1 MSVYDDKM
9 NQEMLKVVCD
19 LNRLIA
25 EAVKVTGV
33 TILNALTNKSM
44 KDKLDIHGHFNNYDV
59 LSVTGLTMDEAKA
72 LLREKKKIIANGF
85 YDRGGHYILAIK
97 RSDFDKISELEKEI
111 ADGTLDVD
119 DFLEEYRKNKSEQEH
134 GHSSDG
140 ERPNGM
146 PDPIDVPFE
155 EVPEDAPELTEED
168 FEQGGDFEVNF
179 NPEEVVQNIE
189 NEKTNKIEREIAAE
203 EAIDHNN
210 DFASGERNES
220 DTPEFADILN
230 TEEDIEEPEITPE
243 LPPVHEEDIKENA
256 SKTPNIDVENESIIS
271 DESFET
277 VEDISHTE
285 ENTEVSEIATVSG
298 KNTEKTFI
306 EDQNIDISKEHI
318 SETTEEFSREDSD
331 NDPSI
336 QEEQTESAVHEK
348 EDDSFEGTSDD
359 TNNVAPKVSEKVN
372 SIDAEELHSTST
384 DNEPEHL
391 YSEMSVDEFSDDFS
405 SENHREGTERAE
417 DLFGGD
423 SRNEYAFSEEH
434 EKDSEEQYAKSDKA
448 SPEEHNVEESNKT
461 YSVEQSPERQDAP
474 EYKSRNKETIDRSV
488 SSENRIINHSDE
500 NNFYRNDNDAVLSVE
515 STINTSSVGT
525 NNFGQRIHQAGQKT
539 DKAEQSYSAVQKAET
554 KKQNDNYNKVLDL
567 RQDRYASPKQQTTHA
582 DTLKERD
589 RREREEAIQK
599 QIDRR
604 ERREN
609 ATVVKVGTGASLFSS
624 YGDVKD
630 AEQLH
635 AADKDNR
642 VVFSDHREVK
652 TNSKEEIS
660 GFKMLQING
669 SHKNTP
675 NYSERQQNH
684 YTLSSYGDAKDAE
697 QLHAADKNRG
707 LILSDHREAKTD
719 FKEGNPSSKR
729 HQFQKQIDRKEHR
742 ENATPIESGAGISL
756 YSSYGDTKGAEQLHA
771 ADKDNRIVFSDHRE
785 MRFEAK
791 SEIFSSKMLQDE
803 KSSNKGTLA
812 YKEQTNNSYK
822 LPSSPLNSMESK
834 TNVQFNKLT
843 LVNRYTGNVATDM
856 VKSVGTVFVGSIEEG
871 HRESMQG
878 QGKAQMSGIST
889 YINNIGYSNLASVK
903 RDALIRKTQRELNS
917 GTGAYGQL
925 NQLLKT
931 KGFAGIDFSSRKQAG
946 TSMEDIYKM
955 LQRSGMASNRSGVWD
970 LTKFDRLYRR
980 ARKGNDYSE
989 IARALG
995 ISSISKAE
1003 MKLIGEQIHQIVRR
1017 DRIGR
1022 KSTEGA
1028 VSTGKTLRSMIA
1040 HKLGQDSQVL
1050 AGYMNIKQT
1059 VQTVRSTAK
1068 AAWLMAVTSGRVIG
1082 KLDKWAGRLIGFGA
1096 NTRLLRDTAFGKGYR
1111 KIDSGAKKIG
1121 CKIDDLKN
1129 HHREKKD
1136 KKDSKKE
1143 KKKTNEK
1150 KKREDRQKARRN
1162 ARQARFA
1169 SLAGKWNHFAPGFL
1183 RTNSFIGRTVG
1194 SVGKAVART
1203 TKILG
1208 NVFKSVFSLIGAV
1221 SLAKAYIK
1229 KTLIYVLGGS
1239 FLIMGA
1245 AVVVISA
1252 PIDFILGFE
1261 TTDDEDSTGDPIMD
1275 KTMHSLQEMETKWTD
1290 SLLNDTEGVNLTDYN
1305 LKYGSSY
1312 KTAAE
1317 YMPASGAPRIFW
1329 GQHNVK
1335 WNDLSGFTA
1344 NPFGNFDLENDNTAS
1359 FMDNI
1364 NGGVELIY
1372 KTKDGSART
1381 SNIKEIICM
1390 ADIYTM
1396 FSTEA
1401 EDTHDDGQAV
1411 DGNESAKTKQSGA
1424 TFAASNKKINGD
1436 IKSWAS
1442 NSMIAYAQDLF
1453 NMSHQEIID
1462 LQYVIL
1468 PTKVTK
1474 DSFDPDTA
1482 IVDGENNTSVKVTQC
1497 PDYDLGGCQIYDNF
1511 YYDKNGIAVKDKDG
1525 NLHTA
1530 GGVYPL
1536 RKNNMEFDEDE
1547 SGNIINT
1554 EYCFADSVAG
1564 FGNIYNSDNAAC
1576 WKIELQDSKSDEIE
1590 DYSEPSESGISD
1602 AVKSLTG
1609 DKEYVTG
1616 FSWSDAGYFIL
1627 TTEIVGETRTHTNP
1641 EWVID
1646 VPGHPEIGHIALNP
1660 YQATDVESRT
1670 YHVTHKCAGDHHGRY
1685 CGGHLKA
1692 KITGVIY
1699 GFTDAEVGAE
1709 EAGVTIAGKVE
1720 DGAFVHK
1727 DSNKFVVNDSNIFK
1741 TAQDIFDID
1750 AACTHPNEREDWEGW
1765 TEENIELTLLKYNM
1779 DWEDLYG
1786 FDLST
1791 TLGGQALTS
1800 ADTQEIMKQ
1809 IRENYPGL
1817 SEERLSV
1824 VERGLNYVGKI
1835 GYSQAHHNC
1844 PLEGPCLINK
1854 NGPCYLSDC
1863 SGFTSNLWINEL
1875 GGIFTTDGFR
1885 AMLNGKFDSS
1895 KNLPGDIIVHYDPN
1909 GNHALLYIG
1918 EFEYDG
1924 VYQTWSIDCSTVKGV
1939 GNVFLRHRD
1948 YYDSCSYI
1956 SPAP

>member
-59 LSVTGLTMDEAKA
+59 LSVTGLSMDEAKA
-72 LLREKKKIIANGF
+72 LLKEKKKIIANGF

-155 EVPEDAPELTEED
+155 EVPEDASELIEED

-179 NPEEVVQNIE
+179 NPEEVVRNIE
-189 NEKTNKIEREIAAE
+189 NVKSNEIGNEVAAE
-203 EAIDHNN
+203 EAVDHNN
-210 DFASGERNES
+210 DFASGERNEAEVS
-220 DTPEFADILN
+220 ESTDIPQ
-230 TEEDIEEPEITPE
+230 T
-243 LPPVHEEDIKENA
+243 EEDIKEPDI
-256 SKTPNIDVENESIIS
+256 SPEVPPVQEEYVDGPSVEN
-271 DESFET
+271 
-277 VEDISHTE
+277 
-285 ENTEVSEIATVSG
+285 
-298 KNTEKTFI
+298 
-306 EDQNIDISKEHI
+306 QNIDSGDEHAP
-318 SETTEEFSREDSD
+318 EATEESLREDSD
-331 NDPSI
+331 NAPSI
-336 QEEQTESAVHEK
+336 PKKSEIENNADIEEQRGTEADSEPEQRDIDANSEFGQYETEKSADDRPDNSHSEEHREKSEYSGESNKENSSHSEEHKKDSAEQYTKPDESFSEEYKVEESDNSHSNGQSAERQNTPEHESHN
-348 EDDSFEGTSDD
+348 EEGFDRSALVESSATDRSGENTSYRNNDATTYSNEGTSNIRSIE
-359 TNNVAPKVSEKVN
+359 TNGSEQLR
-372 SIDAEELHSTST
+372 SATQSAETEKKNDS
-384 DNEPEHL
+384 
-391 YSEMSVDEFSDDFS
+391 YSGASDRSQNDHFS
-405 SENHREGTERAE
+405 SE
-417 DLFGGD
+417 
-423 SRNEYAFSEEH
+423 
-434 EKDSEEQYAKSDKA
+434 
-448 SPEEHNVEESNKT
+448 
-461 YSVEQSPERQDAP
+461 
-474 EYKSRNKETIDRSV
+474 
-488 SSENRIINHSDE
+488 
-500 NNFYRNDNDAVLSVE
+500 
-515 STINTSSVGT
+515 
-525 NNFGQRIHQAGQKT
+525 QKT
-539 DKAEQSYSAVQKAET
+539 SRSAS
-554 KKQNDNYNKVLDL
+554 LD
-567 RQDRYASPKQQTTHA
+567 
-582 DTLKERD
+582 ERD
-589 RREREEAIQK
+589 RREKEEAIRK

-609 ATVVKVGTGASLFSS
+609 VTVTEVGTGASLFSS
-624 YGDVKD
+624 YGDAKE

-635 AADKDNR
+635 AADKTNR
-642 VVFSDHREVK
+642 PAFSDHREVK
-652 TNSKEEIS
+652 TDSKNESS
-660 GFKMLQING
+660 GLKMLQNG
-669 SHKNTP
+669 DSRKDALS
-675 NYSERQQNH
+675 YKEQSQNH
-684 YTLSSYGDAKDAE
+684 YT
-697 QLHAADKNRG
+697 
-707 LILSDHREAKTD
+707 I
-719 FKEGNPSSKR
+719 PSS
-729 HQFQKQIDRKEHR
+729 
-742 ENATPIESGAGISL
+742 NST
-756 YSSYGDTKGAEQLHA
+756 GD
-771 ADKDNRIVFSDHRE
+771 
-785 MRFEAK
+785 
-791 SEIFSSKMLQDE
+791 
-803 KSSNKGTLA
+803 
-812 YKEQTNNSYK
+812 
-822 LPSSPLNSMESK
+822 K

-1017 DRIGR
+1017 DRTGR

-1169 SLAGKWNHFAPGFL
+1169 SLAGKWNRFAPGFL

-1245 AVVVISA
+1245 AVVIISA

-1275 KTMHSLQEMETKWTD
+1275 KTMHSLQEMEIKWTD

-1344 NPFGNFDLENDNTAS
+1344 NPFGNFDLENNNTAS

-1411 DGNESAKTKQSGA
+1411 DGSESAKTKQSGA

-1709 EAGVTIAGKVE
+1709 EAGITIAGKVE

-1791 TLGGQALTS
+1791 TLGGQALTL

-1854 NGPCYLSDC
+1854 NGPCFLSDC

>member
-25 EAVKVTGV
+25 EVVKVTGV

-44 KDKLDIHGHFNNYDV
+44 KDKLDIRGHFNNYDV
-59 LSVTGLTMDEAKA
+59 LSVTGLSMDEAKA
-72 LLREKKKIIANGF
+72 LLKEKKKIIANGF

-155 EVPEDAPELTEED
+155 EVPEDASELIEED
-168 FEQGGDFEVNF
+168 FEQGRDFEVNF
-179 NPEEVVQNIE
+179 NPEEVVRSIENVKSNEIE
-189 NEKTNKIEREIAAE
+189 NEVAAE
-203 EAIDHNN
+203 EAVDHNN
-210 DFASGERNES
+210 DFASGERNEAEVS
-220 DTPEFADILN
+220 ESTDIPQ
-230 TEEDIEEPEITPE
+230 T
-243 LPPVHEEDIKENA
+243 EEDIKEPDI
-256 SKTPNIDVENESIIS
+256 SPEVPPVQEEYVDGSSVEN
-271 DESFET
+271 
-277 VEDISHTE
+277 
-285 ENTEVSEIATVSG
+285 
-298 KNTEKTFI
+298 
-306 EDQNIDISKEHI
+306 QNIDSGDEHAPEATAE
-318 SETTEEFSREDSD
+318 SLREDSD
-331 NDPSI
+331 NAPSI
-336 QEEQTESAVHEK
+336 PKKSEIENNADIEEQRGTEA
-348 EDDSFEGTSDD
+348 DSEPEQRD
-359 TNNVAPKVSEKVN
+359 
-372 SIDAEELHSTST
+372 IDANSEFGQYETEKSADDRPDNSHSEEHKEKSEYSGEFNKENSSHS
-384 DNEPEHL
+384 EEHKKDSAEQ
-391 YSEMSVDEFSDDFS
+391 YTKPDES
-405 SENHREGTERAE
+405 
-417 DLFGGD
+417 
-423 SRNEYAFSEEH
+423 FSEEY
-434 EKDSEEQYAKSDKA
+434 K
-448 SPEEHNVEESNKT
+448 VEESDNSHFNGQSAERQNTPEHESHNEEVFDRSALAESSATDRSGENTSYRNNDATT
-461 YSVEQSPERQDAP
+461 YSNEGIS
-474 EYKSRNKETIDRSV
+474 ID
-488 SSENRIINHSDE
+488 
-500 NNFYRNDNDAVLSVE
+500 
-515 STINTSSVGT
+515 
-525 NNFGQRIHQAGQKT
+525 
-539 DKAEQSYSAVQKAET
+539 
-554 KKQNDNYNKVLDL
+554 
-567 RQDRYASPKQQTTHA
+567 
-582 DTLKERD
+582 ERD
-589 RREREEAIQK
+589 RREKEEAIRK

-609 ATVVKVGTGASLFSS
+609 VTVTEVGTGASLFSS
-624 YGDVKD
+624 YGDVKE

-635 AADKDNR
+635 AADKTNR
-642 VVFSDHREVK
+642 PAFSDHREVK
-652 TNSKEEIS
+652 TDSKNESS
-660 GFKMLQING
+660 GLKMLQNG
-669 SHKNTP
+669 DSRKDALS
-675 NYSERQQNH
+675 YKEQSQNH
-684 YTLSSYGDAKDAE
+684 YTL
-697 QLHAADKNRG
+697 
-707 LILSDHREAKTD
+707 
-719 FKEGNPSSKR
+719 PSS
-729 HQFQKQIDRKEHR
+729 
-742 ENATPIESGAGISL
+742 NST
-756 YSSYGDTKGAEQLHA
+756 GD
-771 ADKDNRIVFSDHRE
+771 
-785 MRFEAK
+785 
-791 SEIFSSKMLQDE
+791 
-803 KSSNKGTLA
+803 
-812 YKEQTNNSYK
+812 
-822 LPSSPLNSMESK
+822 K

-843 LVNRYTGNVATDM
+843 LVNKYTGNVATDM
-856 VKSVGTVFVGSIEEG
+856 IKSVGTVFVGSIEEG
-871 HRESMQG
+871 NRESMQG

-946 TSMEDIYKM
+946 ASMEDIYKM

-1003 MKLIGEQIHQIVRR
+1003 MKLIGEQIHQIARR
-1017 DRIGR
+1017 DRTGR

-1068 AAWLMAVTSGRVIG
+1068 AAWLMAVTTGRVIG
-1082 KLDKWAGRLIGFGA
+1082 KLGKWAGRLIGYGA

-1121 CKIDDLKN
+1121 GKIDDLKN

-1169 SLAGKWNHFAPGFL
+1169 SLAGKWNRFAPGFL

-1194 SVGKAVART
+1194 NLGKAVART

-1245 AVVVISA
+1245 AVVIISA

-1290 SLLNDTEGVNLTDYN
+1290 SLLNDTESVDLTDYN

-1335 WNDLSGFTA
+1335 WNNLSGFTA

-1359 FMDNI
+1359 FMNNI

-1411 DGNESAKTKQSGA
+1411 DGSESANAKQSGA

-1474 DSFDPDTA
+1474 DSFDPDTT

-1497 PDYDLGGCQIYDNF
+1497 PDYDLGGCQIYENF

-1536 RKNNMEFDEDE
+1536 RKNNMEFDKDE

-1576 WKIELQDSKSDEIE
+1576 WKTELQDSKSDEIE

-1616 FSWSDAGYFIL
+1616 FSWNDAGYFVL
-1627 TTEIVGETRTHTNP
+1627 TTEVVGETKTHIDP

-1670 YHVTHKCAGDHHGRY
+1670 YHVTHECVGDHHGRY

-1709 EAGVTIAGKVE
+1709 ETGVMIAGKVE
-1720 DGAFVHK
+1720 DGAFIHK
-1727 DSNKFVVNDSNIFK
+1727 DSNKFVLNDSNVFK

-1786 FDLST
+1786 FDLTT

-1835 GYSQAHHNC
+1835 GYSQTHHNC
-1844 PLEGPCLINK
+1844 PLEGPCLISK
-1854 NGPCYLSDC
+1854 SGPCYLSDC
-1863 SGFTSNLWINEL
+1863 SGFTSNLWIDEL
-1875 GGIFTTDGFR
+1875 GGIYTTDGFR
-1885 AMLNGKFDSS
+1885 IMLNGKFDSS

-1924 VYQTWSIDCSTVKGV
+1924 TYQTWSIDCSTVKGV

-1948 YYDSCSYI
+1948 YYDSCFYI

>member
-59 LSVTGLTMDEAKA
+59 LSVTGLSMDEAKA
-72 LLREKKKIIANGF
+72 LLKEKKKIIANGF
-85 YDRGGHYILAIK
+85 YDRSGHYILAIK

-155 EVPEDAPELTEED
+155 EVPEDASELIEED

-179 NPEEVVQNIE
+179 NPEEVVRNIE
-189 NEKTNKIEREIAAE
+189 NVKSNEIENEVAAE
-203 EAIDHNN
+203 EAVDHNN
-210 DFASGERNES
+210 DFASGERNEAEVS
-220 DTPEFADILN
+220 ESTDIPQ
-230 TEEDIEEPEITPE
+230 T
-243 LPPVHEEDIKENA
+243 EEDIKEPDI
-256 SKTPNIDVENESIIS
+256 SPEVPPVQEEDVDGPSVEN
-271 DESFET
+271 
-277 VEDISHTE
+277 
-285 ENTEVSEIATVSG
+285 
-298 KNTEKTFI
+298 
-306 EDQNIDISKEHI
+306 QNIDSGDEHAP
-318 SETTEEFSREDSD
+318 EATEESLREDSD
-331 NDPSI
+331 NAPSI
-336 QEEQTESAVHEK
+336 PKKSEIENNADIEEQRGTEADSEPERRDIDANSEFGQYETEKSADDRPDNSHSEEHREKSEYSGESNKENSSHSEEHKKDSAEQYTKPDESFSEEYKVEESDNSHSNGQSAERQNTPEHESHN
-348 EDDSFEGTSDD
+348 EEGFDRSALVESSATDRSGENTSYRNNDATTYSNEGTSNIRSIE
-359 TNNVAPKVSEKVN
+359 TNGSEQLR
-372 SIDAEELHSTST
+372 SATQSAETEKKNDS
-384 DNEPEHL
+384 
-391 YSEMSVDEFSDDFS
+391 YSGASDRSQNDHFS
-405 SENHREGTERAE
+405 SE
-417 DLFGGD
+417 
-423 SRNEYAFSEEH
+423 
-434 EKDSEEQYAKSDKA
+434 
-448 SPEEHNVEESNKT
+448 
-461 YSVEQSPERQDAP
+461 
-474 EYKSRNKETIDRSV
+474 
-488 SSENRIINHSDE
+488 
-500 NNFYRNDNDAVLSVE
+500 
-515 STINTSSVGT
+515 
-525 NNFGQRIHQAGQKT
+525 QKT
-539 DKAEQSYSAVQKAET
+539 SRSAS
-554 KKQNDNYNKVLDL
+554 LD
-567 RQDRYASPKQQTTHA
+567 
-582 DTLKERD
+582 ERD
-589 RREREEAIQK
+589 RREKEEAIRK

-609 ATVVKVGTGASLFSS
+609 VTVTEVGTGASLFSS
-624 YGDVKD
+624 YGDVKE

-635 AADKDNR
+635 AADKTNR
-642 VVFSDHREVK
+642 PAFSDHREVK
-652 TNSKEEIS
+652 TDSKNESS
-660 GFKMLQING
+660 GLKMLQNG
-669 SHKNTP
+669 DSRKDALS
-675 NYSERQQNH
+675 YKEQSQNH
-684 YTLSSYGDAKDAE
+684 YTL
-697 QLHAADKNRG
+697 
-707 LILSDHREAKTD
+707 
-719 FKEGNPSSKR
+719 PSS
-729 HQFQKQIDRKEHR
+729 
-742 ENATPIESGAGISL
+742 NST
-756 YSSYGDTKGAEQLHA
+756 GD
-771 ADKDNRIVFSDHRE
+771 
-785 MRFEAK
+785 
-791 SEIFSSKMLQDE
+791 
-803 KSSNKGTLA
+803 
-812 YKEQTNNSYK
+812 
-822 LPSSPLNSMESK
+822 K

-1003 MKLIGEQIHQIVRR
+1003 MKLIGEQIHQIARR
-1017 DRIGR
+1017 DRTVR

-1028 VSTGKTLRSMIA
+1028 VSTGKTLRSMIV

-1162 ARQARFA
+1162 ARQARFS
-1169 SLAGKWNHFAPGFL
+1169 SLAGKWNRFAPGFL

-1245 AVVVISA
+1245 AVVIISA

-1411 DGNESAKTKQSGA
+1411 DGSESAKTKQSGA

-1525 NLHTA
+1525 NLRTA

>member
-59 LSVTGLTMDEAKA
+59 LSVTGLSMDEAKA
-72 LLREKKKIIANGF
+72 LLKEKKKIIANGF

-155 EVPEDAPELTEED
+155 EVPEDASELIEED

-179 NPEEVVQNIE
+179 NPEEVVRNIE
-189 NEKTNKIEREIAAE
+189 NVKSNEIENEVAAE
-203 EAIDHNN
+203 EAVDHNN
-210 DFASGERNES
+210 DFASGERNEAEVS
-220 DTPEFADILN
+220 ESTDIPQ
-230 TEEDIEEPEITPE
+230 T
-243 LPPVHEEDIKENA
+243 EEDIKEPDI
-256 SKTPNIDVENESIIS
+256 SPEVPPVQEEYVDGPSVEN
-271 DESFET
+271 
-277 VEDISHTE
+277 
-285 ENTEVSEIATVSG
+285 
-298 KNTEKTFI
+298 
-306 EDQNIDISKEHI
+306 QNIDSGDEHAP
-318 SETTEEFSREDSD
+318 EATEESLREDSD
-331 NDPSI
+331 NAPSI
-336 QEEQTESAVHEK
+336 PKKSEIENNADIEEQRGTEADSEPEQRDIDANSEFGQYETEKSADDRPDNSHSEEHREKSEYSGESNKENSSHSEEHKKDSAEQYTKPDESFSEEYKVEESDNSHSNGQSAERQNTPEHESHN
-348 EDDSFEGTSDD
+348 EEGFDRSALVESSATDRSGENTSYRNNDATTYSNEGTSNIRSIE
-359 TNNVAPKVSEKVN
+359 TNGFEQLRSATQSAETEKKN
-372 SIDAEELHSTST
+372 DS
-384 DNEPEHL
+384 
-391 YSEMSVDEFSDDFS
+391 YSGASDRSQNDHFS
-405 SENHREGTERAE
+405 SE
-417 DLFGGD
+417 
-423 SRNEYAFSEEH
+423 
-434 EKDSEEQYAKSDKA
+434 
-448 SPEEHNVEESNKT
+448 
-461 YSVEQSPERQDAP
+461 
-474 EYKSRNKETIDRSV
+474 
-488 SSENRIINHSDE
+488 
-500 NNFYRNDNDAVLSVE
+500 
-515 STINTSSVGT
+515 
-525 NNFGQRIHQAGQKT
+525 QKT
-539 DKAEQSYSAVQKAET
+539 SRSAL
-554 KKQNDNYNKVLDL
+554 LD
-567 RQDRYASPKQQTTHA
+567 
-582 DTLKERD
+582 ERD
-589 RREREEAIQK
+589 RREKEEAIQK

-609 ATVVKVGTGASLFSS
+609 VTVTEVGTGASLFSS
-624 YGDVKD
+624 YGDAKE

-635 AADKDNR
+635 AADKTNR
-642 VVFSDHREVK
+642 PAFSDHREVK
-652 TNSKEEIS
+652 TDSKNESS
-660 GFKMLQING
+660 GLKMLQNG
-669 SHKNTP
+669 DSRKDALS
-675 NYSERQQNH
+675 YKEQSQNH
-684 YTLSSYGDAKDAE
+684 YTL
-697 QLHAADKNRG
+697 
-707 LILSDHREAKTD
+707 
-719 FKEGNPSSKR
+719 PSS
-729 HQFQKQIDRKEHR
+729 
-742 ENATPIESGAGISL
+742 NST
-756 YSSYGDTKGAEQLHA
+756 GD
-771 ADKDNRIVFSDHRE
+771 
-785 MRFEAK
+785 
-791 SEIFSSKMLQDE
+791 
-803 KSSNKGTLA
+803 
-812 YKEQTNNSYK
+812 
-822 LPSSPLNSMESK
+822 K

-1017 DRIGR
+1017 DRTGR

-1169 SLAGKWNHFAPGFL
+1169 SLAGKWNRFAPGFL

-1245 AVVVISA
+1245 AVVIISA

-1275 KTMHSLQEMETKWTD
+1275 KTMHSLQEMEIKWTD

-1344 NPFGNFDLENDNTAS
+1344 NPFGNFDLENNNTAS

-1411 DGNESAKTKQSGA
+1411 DGSESAKTKQSGA

-1482 IVDGENNTSVKVTQC
+1482 IVDGENNTSAKVTQC

-1709 EAGVTIAGKVE
+1709 EAGITIAGKVE

>member
-25 EAVKVTGV
+25 EVVKVTGV

-44 KDKLDIHGHFNNYDV
+44 KDKLDIRGHFNNYDV
-59 LSVTGLTMDEAKA
+59 LSVTGLSMDEAKA
-72 LLREKKKIIANGF
+72 LLKEKKKIIANGF

-155 EVPEDAPELTEED
+155 EVPEDASELIEED
-168 FEQGGDFEVNF
+168 FEQGRDFEVNF
-179 NPEEVVQNIE
+179 NPEEVVRSIENVKSNEIE
-189 NEKTNKIEREIAAE
+189 NEVAAE
-203 EAIDHNN
+203 EAVDHNN
-210 DFASGERNES
+210 DFASGERNEAEVS
-220 DTPEFADILN
+220 ESTDIPQ
-230 TEEDIEEPEITPE
+230 T
-243 LPPVHEEDIKENA
+243 EEDIKEPDI
-256 SKTPNIDVENESIIS
+256 SPEVPPVQEEYVDGSSVEN
-271 DESFET
+271 
-277 VEDISHTE
+277 
-285 ENTEVSEIATVSG
+285 
-298 KNTEKTFI
+298 
-306 EDQNIDISKEHI
+306 QNIDSGDEHAP
-318 SETTEEFSREDSD
+318 EATEESLREDSD
-331 NDPSI
+331 NAPSI
-336 QEEQTESAVHEK
+336 PKKSEIENNADIEEQRGTEA
-348 EDDSFEGTSDD
+348 DSEPEQR
-359 TNNVAPKVSEKVN
+359 N
-372 SIDAEELHSTST
+372 IDANSEFGQYETEKSADDRPDNSHSEEHKEKSEYSGEFNKENSSHS
-384 DNEPEHL
+384 EEHKKDSAEQ
-391 YSEMSVDEFSDDFS
+391 YTKPDES
-405 SENHREGTERAE
+405 
-417 DLFGGD
+417 
-423 SRNEYAFSEEH
+423 FSEEY
-434 EKDSEEQYAKSDKA
+434 K
-448 SPEEHNVEESNKT
+448 VEELDNSHSNGQSAERQNTPEHESHNEEVFDRSALAESSATDRSGENTSYRNNDATT
-461 YSVEQSPERQDAP
+461 YSNEGIS
-474 EYKSRNKETIDRSV
+474 ID
-488 SSENRIINHSDE
+488 
-500 NNFYRNDNDAVLSVE
+500 
-515 STINTSSVGT
+515 
-525 NNFGQRIHQAGQKT
+525 
-539 DKAEQSYSAVQKAET
+539 
-554 KKQNDNYNKVLDL
+554 
-567 RQDRYASPKQQTTHA
+567 
-582 DTLKERD
+582 ERD
-589 RREREEAIQK
+589 RREKEEAIRK

-609 ATVVKVGTGASLFSS
+609 VTVTEVGTGASLFSS
-624 YGDVKD
+624 YGDVKEV
-630 AEQLH
+630 EQLH
-635 AADKDNR
+635 AADKTNR
-642 VVFSDHREVK
+642 PAFSDHREVK
-652 TNSKEEIS
+652 TDSKNESS
-660 GFKMLQING
+660 GLKMLQNG
-669 SHKNTP
+669 DSRKDALS
-675 NYSERQQNH
+675 YKEQSQNH
-684 YTLSSYGDAKDAE
+684 YTL
-697 QLHAADKNRG
+697 
-707 LILSDHREAKTD
+707 
-719 FKEGNPSSKR
+719 PSS
-729 HQFQKQIDRKEHR
+729 
-742 ENATPIESGAGISL
+742 NST
-756 YSSYGDTKGAEQLHA
+756 GD
-771 ADKDNRIVFSDHRE
+771 
-785 MRFEAK
+785 
-791 SEIFSSKMLQDE
+791 
-803 KSSNKGTLA
+803 
-812 YKEQTNNSYK
+812 
-822 LPSSPLNSMESK
+822 K

-843 LVNRYTGNVATDM
+843 LVNKYTGNVATDM
-856 VKSVGTVFVGSIEEG
+856 IKSVGTVFVGSIEEG
-871 HRESMQG
+871 NRESMQG

-946 TSMEDIYKM
+946 ASMEDIYKM

-1003 MKLIGEQIHQIVRR
+1003 MKLIGEQIHQIARR
-1017 DRIGR
+1017 DRTGR

-1068 AAWLMAVTSGRVIG
+1068 AAWLMAVTTGRVIG
-1082 KLDKWAGRLIGFGA
+1082 KLGKWAGRLIGYGA

-1121 CKIDDLKN
+1121 GKIDDLKN

-1169 SLAGKWNHFAPGFL
+1169 SLAGKWNRFAPGFL

-1194 SVGKAVART
+1194 NLGKAVART

-1245 AVVVISA
+1245 AVVIISA

-1290 SLLNDTEGVNLTDYN
+1290 SLLNDTKGVDLTDYN

-1335 WNDLSGFTA
+1335 WNNLSGFTA
-1344 NPFGNFDLENDNTAS
+1344 NPFGNFDLENNNTAS
-1359 FMDNI
+1359 FMNNI

-1411 DGNESAKTKQSGA
+1411 DGSESANAKQSGA

-1474 DSFDPDTA
+1474 DSFDPDTT

-1497 PDYDLGGCQIYDNF
+1497 PDYDLGGCQIYENF

-1590 DYSEPSESGISD
+1590 DYSKPSESGISD

-1646 VPGHPEIGHIALNP
+1646 EPASPGHPEKGHIALNP

-1670 YHVTHKCAGDHHGRY
+1670 YHVTHECVGDHHGRY

-1699 GFTDAEVGAE
+1699 GFTDVEVGAE

-1720 DGAFVHK
+1720 DGSFIHK
-1727 DSNKFVVNDSNIFK
+1727 DSNKFVVDNPNVFK
-1741 TAQDIFDID
+1741 TAKDIFDID

-1786 FDLST
+1786 FDLTT

-1835 GYSQAHHNC
+1835 GYSQTHHNC
-1844 PLEGPCLINK
+1844 PLEGPCLISK
-1854 NGPCYLSDC
+1854 SGPCYLSDC

-1875 GGIFTTDGFR
+1875 GGIYTTDGFR
-1885 AMLNGKFDSS
+1885 IMLNGKFDSS

-1924 VYQTWSIDCSTVKGV
+1924 TYQTWSIDCSTVKGV

>member
-9 NQEMLKVVCD
+9 NQKMLKVVCD

-25 EAVKVTGV
+25 EATKVVGV
-33 TILNALTNKSM
+33 TALNILTNFNM
-44 KDKLDIHGHFNNYDV
+44 GRKLRIHGRFNNYDV
-59 LSVTGLTMDEAKA
+59 LSVTGLSMDEAKE
-72 LLREKKKIIANGF
+72 LLWKKKEVRAKGF
-85 YDRGGHYILAIK
+85 YDRDGHYILAIK

-111 ADGTLDVD
+111 ADGTLNVD

-134 GHSSDG
+134 SSDG
-140 ERPNGM
+140 ERPNRM

-189 NEKTNKIEREIAAE
+189 NEKANEIENEVAAE
-203 EAIDHNN
+203 ETIDYNN
-210 DFASGERNES
+210 DFASGERDESEAPESADIPRADENIEES
-220 DTPEFADILN
+220 DISPEVPPVP
-230 TEEDIEEPEITPE
+230 EEDIEEP
-243 LPPVHEEDIKENA
+243 
-256 SKTPNIDVENESIIS
+256 S
-271 DESFET
+271 
-277 VEDISHTE
+277 
-285 ENTEVSEIATVSG
+285 
-298 KNTEKTFI
+298 I
-306 EDQNIDISKEHI
+306 EDQNIDSSDEHT
-318 SETTEEFSREDSD
+318 SETTEENSREDSD
-331 NDPSI
+331 KAPSI
-336 QEEQTESAVHEK
+336 HVEQAEPDVLEKENDAIERTPDNVEEKSNSTDIEEQYNADTDSEPGQRDINTNSELEQQETEESNNDHSNSS
-348 EDDSFEGTSDD
+348 DSFHSEEHREESERSDEIYTED
-359 TNNVAPKVSEKVN
+359 NKGNSLRSEECENDSTEQYIKSDEPYSEEHKVEESDNIHSNEQSTVRQNASEYKTRN
-372 SIDAEELHSTST
+372 EETFDHSTPSESSAT
-384 DNEPEHL
+384 DRSGENASYRNNDAAAYPNEDMPNTRFVGTNGSEQKTNEPEQRAEKAEQPHSAAQSVETEKKNDG
-391 YSEMSVDEFSDDFS
+391 YSNVSDHPQGDFS
-405 SENHREGTERAE
+405 S
-417 DLFGGD
+417 
-423 SRNEYAFSEEH
+423 SE
-434 EKDSEEQYAKSDKA
+434 
-448 SPEEHNVEESNKT
+448 
-461 YSVEQSPERQDAP
+461 
-474 EYKSRNKETIDRSV
+474 
-488 SSENRIINHSDE
+488 
-500 NNFYRNDNDAVLSVE
+500 
-515 STINTSSVGT
+515 
-525 NNFGQRIHQAGQKT
+525 QKT
-539 DKAEQSYSAVQKAET
+539 SRPVS
-554 KKQNDNYNKVLDL
+554 LD
-567 RQDRYASPKQQTTHA
+567 
-582 DTLKERD
+582 ERD
-589 RREREEAIQK
+589 RREKEEAIQK

-609 ATVVKVGTGASLFSS
+609 ATVTEVGTGASLFSS
-624 YGDVKD
+624 YNDSKD

-635 AADKDNR
+635 AADRTNKPA
-642 VVFSDHREVK
+642 FSDHREIK
-652 TNSKEEIS
+652 ADLKDEIS
-660 GFKMLQING
+660 GSKTLQNG
-669 SHKNTP
+669 NSHKETLS
-675 NYSERQQNH
+675 YKEQSQNH
-684 YTLSSYGDAKDAE
+684 YTLPSTDSAGD
-697 QLHAADKNRG
+697 
-707 LILSDHREAKTD
+707 
-719 FKEGNPSSKR
+719 
-729 HQFQKQIDRKEHR
+729 
-742 ENATPIESGAGISL
+742 
-756 YSSYGDTKGAEQLHA
+756 
-771 ADKDNRIVFSDHRE
+771 
-785 MRFEAK
+785 
-791 SEIFSSKMLQDE
+791 
-803 KSSNKGTLA
+803 
-812 YKEQTNNSYK
+812 
-822 LPSSPLNSMESK
+822 K
-834 TNVQFNKLT
+834 TNVQFNRLT
-843 LVNRYTGNVATDM
+843 LINRYTGNVATDM
-856 VKSVGTVFVGSIEEG
+856 VKSVGTVFEGSIEEG
-871 HRESMQG
+871 YRESEQG
-878 QGKAQMSGIST
+878 RGKAQMSGIST
-889 YINNIGYSNLASVK
+889 FVNNIGYSNLASVK
-903 RDALIRKTQRELNS
+903 RDALIRKTQREINS
-917 GTGAYGQL
+917 GTGAYRQL
-925 NQLLKT
+925 DQLLKT
-931 KGFAGIDFSSRKQAG
+931 KGFAGINFSSRKNAN

-955 LQRSGMASNRSGVWD
+955 LQRSGLASNRGGVWD
-970 LTKFDRLYRR
+970 LTKFDRLYRQ
-980 ARKGNDYSE
+980 ARKSGDYSN

-995 ISSISKAE
+995 LSSISGAE
-1003 MKLIGEQIHQIVRR
+1003 MKLLAEQTHQIAKR

-1022 KSTEGA
+1022 KGTEGKIT
-1028 VSTGKTLRSMIA
+1028 TGKTFRSMIA

-1050 AGYMNIKQT
+1050 AGYMNVKQT

-1068 AAWLMAVTSGRVIG
+1068 AAWLMAVTTGRVIG
-1082 KLDKWAGRLIGFGA
+1082 KLGKWAGRMIGFGA

-1121 CKIDDLKN
+1121 GKIDDLKN

-1150 KKREDRQKARRN
+1150 KKREDRQKARKN

-1169 SLAGKWNHFAPGFL
+1169 SLAGKWNRFAPGFL

-1194 SVGKAVART
+1194 NLGKAVART

-1245 AVVVISA
+1245 AVVIISA

-1275 KTMHSLQEMETKWTD
+1275 KTMRSLQEMEAKWTD
-1290 SLLNDTEGVNLTDYN
+1290 SLLNDTEDVDLTDYN

-1359 FMDNI
+1359 FMNNI
-1364 NGGVELIY
+1364 NGGVELVY

-1396 FSTEA
+1396 FSTEP

-1411 DGNESAKTKQSGA
+1411 DGSESANAKQSGA

-1436 IKSWAS
+1436 LKSWAS

-1468 PTKVTK
+1468 PTKITK
-1474 DSFDPDTA
+1474 DSFDPNTT
-1482 IVDGENNTSVKVTQC
+1482 VTDGENSATVKVTQC
-1497 PDYDLGGCQIYDNF
+1497 PDYDLGGCQIYENF

-1525 NLHTA
+1525 NLHAA

-1536 RKNNMEFDEDE
+1536 KKDNMEFEEDDE
-1547 SGNIINT
+1547 GNIINY
-1554 EYCFADSVAG
+1554 EQCYADSVDD
-1564 FGNIYNSDNAAC
+1564 FNSVYNENNSDC
-1576 WKIELQDSKSDEIE
+1576 WKIEKISSHTNSPK
-1590 DYSEPSESGISD
+1590 DYSEPDESDFSD
-1602 AVKSLTG
+1602 TIKSLAG

-1616 FSWSDAGYFIL
+1616 FSWNSDLQCFIF
-1627 TTEIVGETRTHTNP
+1627 TTEIEGDSHEHSNPVLIIDEPGGKGKPAKTHIEYDSYTT
-1641 EWVID
+1641 
-1646 VPGHPEIGHIALNP
+1646 
-1660 YQATDVESRT
+1660 TDIEYVT
-1670 YHVTHKCAGDHHGRY
+1670 YHVTHECAGDHHGRY

-1720 DGAFVHK
+1720 DGIFIHK
-1727 DSNKFVVNDSNIFK
+1727 DSNKFVLNDSNVFK

-1835 GYSQAHHNC
+1835 GYSQTHHGC
-1844 PLEGPCLINK
+1844 PLEGPCLISK
-1854 NGPCYLSDC
+1854 SRPCYLSDC
-1863 SGFTSNLWINEL
+1863 SGFTSNLWIDRL
-1875 GGIFTTDGFR
+1875 KQIYTTEGFR
-1885 AMLNGKFDSS
+1885 RKINGKFNSS
-1895 KNLPGDIIVHYDPN
+1895 ENLPGDIIVHYDPN

-1924 VYQTWSIDCSTVKGV
+1924 TYQTWSIDCSTVKGV

>member
-44 KDKLDIHGHFNNYDV
+44 KDKLDIRGHFNNYDV
-59 LSVTGLTMDEAKA
+59 LSVTGLSMDEAKA
-72 LLREKKKIIANGF
+72 LLKEKKKIIANGF

-134 GHSSDG
+134 GNSSDG

-155 EVPEDAPELTEED
+155 EVPEDASELIEED

-179 NPEEVVQNIE
+179 NPEEVVRSIENVKSNEIE
-189 NEKTNKIEREIAAE
+189 NEVAAE
-203 EAIDHNN
+203 EAVDHNN
-210 DFASGERNES
+210 DFASGERNEAEVS
-220 DTPEFADILN
+220 ESTDIPQ
-230 TEEDIEEPEITPE
+230 T
-243 LPPVHEEDIKENA
+243 EEDIKEPDI
-256 SKTPNIDVENESIIS
+256 SPEVPPVQEEDVDGPSVEN
-271 DESFET
+271 
-277 VEDISHTE
+277 
-285 ENTEVSEIATVSG
+285 
-298 KNTEKTFI
+298 
-306 EDQNIDISKEHI
+306 QNIDSGDEHAP
-318 SETTEEFSREDSD
+318 EATEESLREDSD
-331 NDPSI
+331 NAPSI
-336 QEEQTESAVHEK
+336 PKKSEIENNADIEEQRGTEADSEPEQRDIDANSEFGQYETEKSADDRPDNSHSEEHREKSEYSGESNKENSSHSEEHKKDSAEQYTKPDESFSEEYKVEESDNSHSNGQSAERQNTPEHESHN
-348 EDDSFEGTSDD
+348 EEGFDRSALVESSATDRSGENASYRNNDATTYSNEGTSNIRSIE
-359 TNNVAPKVSEKVN
+359 TNGSEQLR
-372 SIDAEELHSTST
+372 SATQSAETEKKNDS
-384 DNEPEHL
+384 
-391 YSEMSVDEFSDDFS
+391 YSGASDRSQNDHFS
-405 SENHREGTERAE
+405 SE
-417 DLFGGD
+417 
-423 SRNEYAFSEEH
+423 
-434 EKDSEEQYAKSDKA
+434 
-448 SPEEHNVEESNKT
+448 
-461 YSVEQSPERQDAP
+461 
-474 EYKSRNKETIDRSV
+474 
-488 SSENRIINHSDE
+488 
-500 NNFYRNDNDAVLSVE
+500 
-515 STINTSSVGT
+515 
-525 NNFGQRIHQAGQKT
+525 QKT
-539 DKAEQSYSAVQKAET
+539 SRSAS
-554 KKQNDNYNKVLDL
+554 LD
-567 RQDRYASPKQQTTHA
+567 
-582 DTLKERD
+582 ERD
-589 RREREEAIQK
+589 RREKEEAIRK

-609 ATVVKVGTGASLFSS
+609 VTVTEVGTGASLFSS
-624 YGDVKD
+624 YGDVKE

-635 AADKDNR
+635 AADKTNR
-642 VVFSDHREVK
+642 PAFSDHREIK
-652 TNSKEEIS
+652 TDSKNESS
-660 GFKMLQING
+660 GLKMLQNG
-669 SHKNTP
+669 DSRKDALS
-675 NYSERQQNH
+675 YKEQSQNH
-684 YTLSSYGDAKDAE
+684 YTL
-697 QLHAADKNRG
+697 
-707 LILSDHREAKTD
+707 
-719 FKEGNPSSKR
+719 PSS
-729 HQFQKQIDRKEHR
+729 
-742 ENATPIESGAGISL
+742 NST
-756 YSSYGDTKGAEQLHA
+756 GD
-771 ADKDNRIVFSDHRE
+771 
-785 MRFEAK
+785 
-791 SEIFSSKMLQDE
+791 
-803 KSSNKGTLA
+803 
-812 YKEQTNNSYK
+812 
-822 LPSSPLNSMESK
+822 K

-1003 MKLIGEQIHQIVRR
+1003 MKLIGEQIHQIARR
-1017 DRIGR
+1017 DRTGR

-1082 KLDKWAGRLIGFGA
+1082 KLGKWAGCLIGFGA
-1096 NTRLLRDTAFGKGYR
+1096 NTRLLRDTAFGKRYK

-1121 CKIDDLKN
+1121 YKIDDLKN

-1169 SLAGKWNHFAPGFL
+1169 SLAGKWNRFAPGFL

-1229 KTLIYVLGGS
+1229 KTLIYVIGGS

-1245 AVVVISA
+1245 AVVIISA

-1290 SLLNDTEGVNLTDYN
+1290 SLLNDTEGVDLADYN

-1317 YMPASGAPRIFW
+1317 YMPTSGAPRIFW

-1359 FMDNI
+1359 FMNNI

-1411 DGNESAKTKQSGA
+1411 DGSESANAKQSGA

-1536 RKNNMEFDEDE
+1536 RKSNMEFDEDE

-1554 EYCFADSVAG
+1554 EYCFADSVAA
-1564 FGNIYNSDNAAC
+1564 FGNVYNSDNAAC

-1590 DYSEPSESGISD
+1590 DYSEPSENGISD
-1602 AVKSLTG
+1602 TVKSLTG

-1627 TTEIVGETRTHTNP
+1627 TTEVVGETKTHTNP

-1670 YHVTHKCAGDHHGRY
+1670 YHVTHECVGDHHGRY

-1720 DGAFVHK
+1720 DGAFIHK

-1791 TLGGQALTS
+1791 TLGGQTLTS

-1956 SPAP
+1956 SPVP

>member
-59 LSVTGLTMDEAKA
+59 LSVTGLSMDEAKA
-72 LLREKKKIIANGF
+72 LLKEKKKIIANGF

-119 DFLEEYRKNKSEQEH
+119 DFLEKYRKNKSEQEH

-155 EVPEDAPELTEED
+155 EDASELIEED

-179 NPEEVVQNIE
+179 NPEEVVRSIENVKSNEIE
-189 NEKTNKIEREIAAE
+189 NEVAAE
-203 EAIDHNN
+203 EAVDHNN
-210 DFASGERNES
+210 DFASVERNEAEVS
-220 DTPEFADILN
+220 ESTDIPQ
-230 TEEDIEEPEITPE
+230 T
-243 LPPVHEEDIKENA
+243 EEDIKEPVI
-256 SKTPNIDVENESIIS
+256 SPEVPPVQEEYVDGPSVEN
-271 DESFET
+271 
-277 VEDISHTE
+277 
-285 ENTEVSEIATVSG
+285 
-298 KNTEKTFI
+298 
-306 EDQNIDISKEHI
+306 QNIDSGDEHAPQA
-318 SETTEEFSREDSD
+318 TEESLREDSD
-331 NDPSI
+331 NAPSI
-336 QEEQTESAVHEK
+336 PKKSEIENNADIEEQRGTEADSEPEQRDIDANSEFGQYETEKSADDRPDNSHSEEHREKSEYSGESNKENSSHSEEHKKDSAEQYTKPDESFSEEYKVEESDNSHSNGQSAERQNTPEHESHNEK
-348 EDDSFEGTSDD
+348 GFDRSALVESSATDRSGENASYRNNDATTYSNEGTSNIRSIE
-359 TNNVAPKVSEKVN
+359 TNGSEQLR
-372 SIDAEELHSTST
+372 SATQSAETEKKNDS
-384 DNEPEHL
+384 
-391 YSEMSVDEFSDDFS
+391 YSGASDRSQNDHFS
-405 SENHREGTERAE
+405 SE
-417 DLFGGD
+417 
-423 SRNEYAFSEEH
+423 
-434 EKDSEEQYAKSDKA
+434 
-448 SPEEHNVEESNKT
+448 
-461 YSVEQSPERQDAP
+461 
-474 EYKSRNKETIDRSV
+474 
-488 SSENRIINHSDE
+488 
-500 NNFYRNDNDAVLSVE
+500 
-515 STINTSSVGT
+515 
-525 NNFGQRIHQAGQKT
+525 QKT
-539 DKAEQSYSAVQKAET
+539 SRSAS
-554 KKQNDNYNKVLDL
+554 LD
-567 RQDRYASPKQQTTHA
+567 
-582 DTLKERD
+582 ERD
-589 RREREEAIQK
+589 RREKEEAIRK

-609 ATVVKVGTGASLFSS
+609 VTVTEVGTGASLFSS
-624 YGDVKD
+624 YGDVKE

-635 AADKDNR
+635 AADKTNR
-642 VVFSDHREVK
+642 PAFSDHREIK
-652 TNSKEEIS
+652 TDSKNESS
-660 GFKMLQING
+660 GLKMLQNG
-669 SHKNTP
+669 DSRKDALS
-675 NYSERQQNH
+675 YKEQSQNH
-684 YTLSSYGDAKDAE
+684 YTL
-697 QLHAADKNRG
+697 
-707 LILSDHREAKTD
+707 
-719 FKEGNPSSKR
+719 PSS
-729 HQFQKQIDRKEHR
+729 
-742 ENATPIESGAGISL
+742 NST
-756 YSSYGDTKGAEQLHA
+756 GD
-771 ADKDNRIVFSDHRE
+771 
-785 MRFEAK
+785 
-791 SEIFSSKMLQDE
+791 
-803 KSSNKGTLA
+803 
-812 YKEQTNNSYK
+812 
-822 LPSSPLNSMESK
+822 K

-903 RDALIRKTQRELNS
+903 RDALIRKTQRELNN

-1003 MKLIGEQIHQIVRR
+1003 MKLIGEQIHQIARR
-1017 DRIGR
+1017 DRTGR

-1082 KLDKWAGRLIGFGA
+1082 KLGKWAGRLIGFGA
-1096 NTRLLRDTAFGKGYR
+1096 NTRLLRDTAFGKRYK

-1121 CKIDDLKN
+1121 YKIDDLKN

-1169 SLAGKWNHFAPGFL
+1169 SLAGKWNRFAPGFL

-1229 KTLIYVLGGS
+1229 KTLIYVIGGS

-1245 AVVVISA
+1245 AVVIISA

-1290 SLLNDTEGVNLTDYN
+1290 SLLNDTEGVDLADYN

-1317 YMPASGAPRIFW
+1317 YMPTSGAPRIFW

-1359 FMDNI
+1359 FMNNI

-1411 DGNESAKTKQSGA
+1411 DGSESANAKQSGA

-1474 DSFDPDTA
+1474 DSFDPDTT

-1497 PDYDLGGCQIYDNF
+1497 PDYDLGGCQIYENF

-1536 RKNNMEFDEDE
+1536 RKSNMEFDEDE

-1554 EYCFADSVAG
+1554 EYCFADSVAA
-1564 FGNIYNSDNAAC
+1564 FGNVYNSDNAAC

-1590 DYSEPSESGISD
+1590 DYSEPSENGISD
-1602 AVKSLTG
+1602 TVKSLTG

-1627 TTEIVGETRTHTNP
+1627 TTEVVGETKTHTNP

-1670 YHVTHKCAGDHHGRY
+1670 YHVTHECVGDHHGRY

-1720 DGAFVHK
+1720 DGAFIHK

-1791 TLGGQALTS
+1791 TLGGQTLTS

>member
-44 KDKLDIHGHFNNYDV
+44 KDKLDIRGHFNNYDV
-59 LSVTGLTMDEAKA
+59 LSVTGLSMDEAKA
-72 LLREKKKIIANGF
+72 LLKEKKKIIANGF

-111 ADGTLDVD
+111 ADGTLDID

-155 EVPEDAPELTEED
+155 EVPEDASELIEED
-168 FEQGGDFEVNF
+168 FEQGRDFEVNF
-179 NPEEVVQNIE
+179 NPEEVVRSIENVKSNEIE
-189 NEKTNKIEREIAAE
+189 NEVAAE
-203 EAIDHNN
+203 EAVDHNN
-210 DFASGERNES
+210 DFASGERNEAEVS
-220 DTPEFADILN
+220 ESTDIPQ
-230 TEEDIEEPEITPE
+230 T
-243 LPPVHEEDIKENA
+243 EEDIKE
-256 SKTPNIDVENESIIS
+256 PNISPEVHPVQEEYVDGSSVEN
-271 DESFET
+271 
-277 VEDISHTE
+277 
-285 ENTEVSEIATVSG
+285 
-298 KNTEKTFI
+298 
-306 EDQNIDISKEHI
+306 QNIDSGDEHAP
-318 SETTEEFSREDSD
+318 EATEESLREDSD
-331 NDPSI
+331 NAPSI
-336 QEEQTESAVHEK
+336 PKKSEIENNADIEEQRGTEA
-348 EDDSFEGTSDD
+348 DSEPEQRD
-359 TNNVAPKVSEKVN
+359 
-372 SIDAEELHSTST
+372 IDANSEFGQYETEKSADDRP
-384 DNEPEHL
+384 DNSH
-391 YSEMSVDEFSDDFS
+391 
-405 SENHREGTERAE
+405 
-417 DLFGGD
+417 
-423 SRNEYAFSEEH
+423 SEEH
-434 EKDSEEQYAKSDKA
+434 KEKSEYSGEFNKENSSHSEEHKKDSAEQYTKPDESFSEGYK
-448 SPEEHNVEESNKT
+448 VEESDNSHSNGQSAERQNTPEHESHNEEVFDRSALAESSATDRSGENTSYRNNDATT
-461 YSVEQSPERQDAP
+461 YSNEGIS
-474 EYKSRNKETIDRSV
+474 ID
-488 SSENRIINHSDE
+488 
-500 NNFYRNDNDAVLSVE
+500 
-515 STINTSSVGT
+515 
-525 NNFGQRIHQAGQKT
+525 
-539 DKAEQSYSAVQKAET
+539 
-554 KKQNDNYNKVLDL
+554 
-567 RQDRYASPKQQTTHA
+567 
-582 DTLKERD
+582 ERD
-589 RREREEAIQK
+589 RREKEEAIRK

-609 ATVVKVGTGASLFSS
+609 VTVTEVGTGASLFSS
-624 YGDVKD
+624 YGDVKE

-635 AADKDNR
+635 AADKTNR
-642 VVFSDHREVK
+642 PAFSDHREVK
-652 TNSKEEIS
+652 TDSKNESS
-660 GFKMLQING
+660 GLKMLQNG
-669 SHKNTP
+669 DSRKDALS
-675 NYSERQQNH
+675 YKEQSQNH
-684 YTLSSYGDAKDAE
+684 YTL
-697 QLHAADKNRG
+697 
-707 LILSDHREAKTD
+707 
-719 FKEGNPSSKR
+719 PSS
-729 HQFQKQIDRKEHR
+729 
-742 ENATPIESGAGISL
+742 NST
-756 YSSYGDTKGAEQLHA
+756 GD
-771 ADKDNRIVFSDHRE
+771 
-785 MRFEAK
+785 
-791 SEIFSSKMLQDE
+791 
-803 KSSNKGTLA
+803 
-812 YKEQTNNSYK
+812 
-822 LPSSPLNSMESK
+822 K

-843 LVNRYTGNVATDM
+843 LVNKYTGNVATDM
-856 VKSVGTVFVGSIEEG
+856 IKSVGTVFVGSIEEG
-871 HRESMQG
+871 NRESMQG

-946 TSMEDIYKM
+946 ASMEDIYKM

-1003 MKLIGEQIHQIVRR
+1003 MKLIGEQIHQIARR
-1017 DRIGR
+1017 DRTGR

-1068 AAWLMAVTSGRVIG
+1068 AAWLMAVTTGRVIG
-1082 KLDKWAGRLIGFGA
+1082 KLGKWAGRLIGYGA

-1121 CKIDDLKN
+1121 GKIDDLKN

-1169 SLAGKWNHFAPGFL
+1169 SLAGKWNRFAPGFL

-1194 SVGKAVART
+1194 NLGKAVART

-1245 AVVVISA
+1245 AVVIISA

-1290 SLLNDTEGVNLTDYN
+1290 SLLNDTESVDLTDYN

-1335 WNDLSGFTA
+1335 WNNLSGFTA

-1359 FMDNI
+1359 FMNNI

-1411 DGNESAKTKQSGA
+1411 DGSESANAKQSGA

-1474 DSFDPDTA
+1474 DSFDPDTT

-1497 PDYDLGGCQIYDNF
+1497 PDYDLGGCQIYENF

-1547 SGNIINT
+1547 SENIINT

-1627 TTEIVGETRTHTNP
+1627 TTEIVGEIRTHTNP

-1646 VPGHPEIGHIALNP
+1646 EPASPGHPEKGHIALNP
-1660 YQATDVESRT
+1660 YQATDVEFRT
-1670 YHVTHKCAGDHHGRY
+1670 YHVTHECVGDHHGRY

-1709 EAGVTIAGKVE
+1709 ETGVMIAGKVE
-1720 DGAFVHK
+1720 DGAFIHK
-1727 DSNKFVVNDSNIFK
+1727 DSNKFVLNDSNVFK

-1786 FDLST
+1786 FDLTT

-1800 ADTQEIMKQ
+1800 ADTQEIMEQ
-1809 IRENYPGL
+1809 IKKNYPGL

-1835 GYSQAHHNC
+1835 GYSQTHHNC
-1844 PLEGPCLINK
+1844 PLDGPCLISK
-1854 NGPCYLSDC
+1854 SGPCYLSDC
-1863 SGFTSNLWINEL
+1863 SGFTSNLWIDEL
-1875 GGIFTTDGFR
+1875 GGIYTTDGFR
-1885 AMLNGKFDSS
+1885 TMLNGKFDSS

-1924 VYQTWSIDCSTVKGV
+1924 TYQTWSIDCSTVKGV

>member
-25 EAVKVTGV
+25 EVVKVTGV

-44 KDKLDIHGHFNNYDV
+44 KDKLDIRGHFNNYDV
-59 LSVTGLTMDEAKA
+59 LSVTGLSMDEAKA
-72 LLREKKKIIANGF
+72 LLKEKKKIISNGF

-146 PDPIDVPFE
+146 PDPIDVPVE
-155 EVPEDAPELTEED
+155 EVPEDASELIEED
-168 FEQGGDFEVNF
+168 FEQGRDFEVNF
-179 NPEEVVQNIE
+179 NPEEVVRSIENVKSNEIE
-189 NEKTNKIEREIAAE
+189 NEVAAE
-203 EAIDHNN
+203 EAVDHNN
-210 DFASGERNES
+210 DFASGERNEAEVS
-220 DTPEFADILN
+220 ESTDIPQ
-230 TEEDIEEPEITPE
+230 T
-243 LPPVHEEDIKENA
+243 EEDIKEPDI
-256 SKTPNIDVENESIIS
+256 SPEVPHVQEEYVDGSSVEN
-271 DESFET
+271 
-277 VEDISHTE
+277 
-285 ENTEVSEIATVSG
+285 
-298 KNTEKTFI
+298 
-306 EDQNIDISKEHI
+306 QNIDSGDEHAP
-318 SETTEEFSREDSD
+318 EATEESLREDSD
-331 NDPSI
+331 NAPSI
-336 QEEQTESAVHEK
+336 PKKSEIENNADIEEQRGTEA
-348 EDDSFEGTSDD
+348 DSEPEQRD
-359 TNNVAPKVSEKVN
+359 
-372 SIDAEELHSTST
+372 IDANSEFRQYETEKSADDRPDNSHSEEHKEKSEYSGEFNKENSSHS
-384 DNEPEHL
+384 EEHKKDSAEQ
-391 YSEMSVDEFSDDFS
+391 YTKPDES
-405 SENHREGTERAE
+405 
-417 DLFGGD
+417 
-423 SRNEYAFSEEH
+423 FSEEY
-434 EKDSEEQYAKSDKA
+434 K
-448 SPEEHNVEESNKT
+448 VEELDNSHSNGQSAERQNTPEHESHNEEVFDRSALAESSATDRSGENTSYRNNDATT
-461 YSVEQSPERQDAP
+461 YSNEGIS
-474 EYKSRNKETIDRSV
+474 ID
-488 SSENRIINHSDE
+488 
-500 NNFYRNDNDAVLSVE
+500 
-515 STINTSSVGT
+515 
-525 NNFGQRIHQAGQKT
+525 
-539 DKAEQSYSAVQKAET
+539 
-554 KKQNDNYNKVLDL
+554 
-567 RQDRYASPKQQTTHA
+567 
-582 DTLKERD
+582 ERD
-589 RREREEAIQK
+589 RREKEEAIRK

-609 ATVVKVGTGASLFSS
+609 VTVTEVGTGASLFSS
-624 YGDVKD
+624 YGDVKEV
-630 AEQLH
+630 EQLH
-635 AADKDNR
+635 AADKTNR
-642 VVFSDHREVK
+642 PAFSDHREVK
-652 TNSKEEIS
+652 TDSKNESS
-660 GFKMLQING
+660 GLKMLQNG
-669 SHKNTP
+669 DSRKDALS
-675 NYSERQQNH
+675 YKEQSQNH
-684 YTLSSYGDAKDAE
+684 YTL
-697 QLHAADKNRG
+697 
-707 LILSDHREAKTD
+707 
-719 FKEGNPSSKR
+719 PSS
-729 HQFQKQIDRKEHR
+729 
-742 ENATPIESGAGISL
+742 NST
-756 YSSYGDTKGAEQLHA
+756 GD
-771 ADKDNRIVFSDHRE
+771 
-785 MRFEAK
+785 
-791 SEIFSSKMLQDE
+791 
-803 KSSNKGTLA
+803 
-812 YKEQTNNSYK
+812 
-822 LPSSPLNSMESK
+822 K

-843 LVNRYTGNVATDM
+843 LVNKYTGNVATDM
-856 VKSVGTVFVGSIEEG
+856 IKSVGTVFVGSIEEG
-871 HRESMQG
+871 NRESMQG

-946 TSMEDIYKM
+946 ASMEDIYKM

-1003 MKLIGEQIHQIVRR
+1003 MKLIGEQIHQIARR
-1017 DRIGR
+1017 DRTGR

-1068 AAWLMAVTSGRVIG
+1068 AAWLMAVTTGRVIG
-1082 KLDKWAGRLIGFGA
+1082 KLGKWAGRLIGYGA

-1121 CKIDDLKN
+1121 GKIDDLKN

-1169 SLAGKWNHFAPGFL
+1169 SLAGKWNRFAPGFL

-1194 SVGKAVART
+1194 NLGKAVART

-1245 AVVVISA
+1245 AVVIISA

-1290 SLLNDTEGVNLTDYN
+1290 SLLNDTKGVDLTDYN

-1335 WNDLSGFTA
+1335 WNNLSGFTA
-1344 NPFGNFDLENDNTAS
+1344 NPFGNFDLENNNTAS
-1359 FMDNI
+1359 FMNNI

-1411 DGNESAKTKQSGA
+1411 DGSESANAKQSGA

-1474 DSFDPDTA
+1474 DSFDPDTT

-1497 PDYDLGGCQIYDNF
+1497 PDYDLGGCQIYENF

-1590 DYSEPSESGISD
+1590 DYSKPSESGISD

-1646 VPGHPEIGHIALNP
+1646 EPASPGHPEKGHIALNP

-1670 YHVTHKCAGDHHGRY
+1670 YHVTHECVGDHHGRY

-1720 DGAFVHK
+1720 DGSFIHK
-1727 DSNKFVVNDSNIFK
+1727 DSNKFVVDNPNVFK
-1741 TAQDIFDID
+1741 TAKDIFDID

-1786 FDLST
+1786 FDLTT

-1835 GYSQAHHNC
+1835 GYSQTHHNC
-1844 PLEGPCLINK
+1844 PLEGPCLISK
-1854 NGPCYLSDC
+1854 SGPCYLSDC
-1863 SGFTSNLWINEL
+1863 SGFTSNLWIDEL
-1875 GGIFTTDGFR
+1875 GGIYTTDGFR
-1885 AMLNGKFDSS
+1885 IMLNGKFDSS

-1924 VYQTWSIDCSTVKGV
+1924 TYQTWSIDCSTVKGV

>member
-25 EAVKVTGV
+25 EVVKVTGV

-44 KDKLDIHGHFNNYDV
+44 KDKLDIRGHFNNYDV
-59 LSVTGLTMDEAKA
+59 LSVTGLSMDEAKA
-72 LLREKKKIIANGF
+72 LLKEKKKIIANGF

-155 EVPEDAPELTEED
+155 EVPEDASELIEED

-179 NPEEVVQNIE
+179 NPEEVVRSIENVKSNEIE
-189 NEKTNKIEREIAAE
+189 NEVAAE
-203 EAIDHNN
+203 EAVDHNN
-210 DFASGERNES
+210 DFASGERNEAEVS
-220 DTPEFADILN
+220 ESTDIPQ
-230 TEEDIEEPEITPE
+230 TE
-243 LPPVHEEDIKENA
+243 VDIKEPDI
-256 SKTPNIDVENESIIS
+256 SPEVPPVQEEDVDGPSVEN
-271 DESFET
+271 
-277 VEDISHTE
+277 
-285 ENTEVSEIATVSG
+285 
-298 KNTEKTFI
+298 
-306 EDQNIDISKEHI
+306 QNIDSGDEHAP
-318 SETTEEFSREDSD
+318 EATEESLREDSD
-331 NDPSI
+331 NAPSI
-336 QEEQTESAVHEK
+336 PKKSEIENNADIEEQRGTEA
-348 EDDSFEGTSDD
+348 DSEPEQRD
-359 TNNVAPKVSEKVN
+359 
-372 SIDAEELHSTST
+372 IDANSEFRQYETEKSADDRPDNSHSEEHKEKSEYSGEFNKENSSHS
-384 DNEPEHL
+384 EEHKKDSAEQ
-391 YSEMSVDEFSDDFS
+391 YTKPDES
-405 SENHREGTERAE
+405 
-417 DLFGGD
+417 
-423 SRNEYAFSEEH
+423 FSEEY
-434 EKDSEEQYAKSDKA
+434 K
-448 SPEEHNVEESNKT
+448 VEELDNSHSNGQSAERQNTPEHESHNEEVFDRSALAESSATDRSGENTSYRNNDATT
-461 YSVEQSPERQDAP
+461 YSNEGIS
-474 EYKSRNKETIDRSV
+474 ID
-488 SSENRIINHSDE
+488 
-500 NNFYRNDNDAVLSVE
+500 
-515 STINTSSVGT
+515 
-525 NNFGQRIHQAGQKT
+525 
-539 DKAEQSYSAVQKAET
+539 
-554 KKQNDNYNKVLDL
+554 
-567 RQDRYASPKQQTTHA
+567 
-582 DTLKERD
+582 ERD
-589 RREREEAIQK
+589 RREKEEAIRK

-609 ATVVKVGTGASLFSS
+609 VTVTEVGTGASLFSS
-624 YGDVKD
+624 YGDVKEV
-630 AEQLH
+630 EQLH
-635 AADKDNR
+635 AADKTNR
-642 VVFSDHREVK
+642 PAFSDHREVK
-652 TNSKEEIS
+652 TDSKNESS
-660 GFKMLQING
+660 GLKMLQNG
-669 SHKNTP
+669 DSRKDALS
-675 NYSERQQNH
+675 YKEQSQNH
-684 YTLSSYGDAKDAE
+684 YTL
-697 QLHAADKNRG
+697 
-707 LILSDHREAKTD
+707 
-719 FKEGNPSSKR
+719 PSS
-729 HQFQKQIDRKEHR
+729 
-742 ENATPIESGAGISL
+742 NST
-756 YSSYGDTKGAEQLHA
+756 GD
-771 ADKDNRIVFSDHRE
+771 
-785 MRFEAK
+785 
-791 SEIFSSKMLQDE
+791 
-803 KSSNKGTLA
+803 
-812 YKEQTNNSYK
+812 
-822 LPSSPLNSMESK
+822 K

-843 LVNRYTGNVATDM
+843 LVNKYTGNVATDM
-856 VKSVGTVFVGSIEEG
+856 IKSVGTVFVGSIEEG
-871 HRESMQG
+871 NRESMQG

-946 TSMEDIYKM
+946 ASMEDIYKM

-1003 MKLIGEQIHQIVRR
+1003 MKLIGEQIHQIARR
-1017 DRIGR
+1017 DRTGR

-1068 AAWLMAVTSGRVIG
+1068 AAWLMAVTTGRVIG
-1082 KLDKWAGRLIGFGA
+1082 KLGKWAGRLIGYGA

-1121 CKIDDLKN
+1121 GKIDDLKN

-1169 SLAGKWNHFAPGFL
+1169 SLAGKWNRFAPGFL

-1194 SVGKAVART
+1194 NLGKAVART

-1245 AVVVISA
+1245 AVVIISA

-1290 SLLNDTEGVNLTDYN
+1290 SLLNDTKGVDLTDYN

-1344 NPFGNFDLENDNTAS
+1344 NPFGNFDLENNNTAS

-1411 DGNESAKTKQSGA
+1411 DGSESAKTKQSGA

-1474 DSFDPDTA
+1474 DSFDPDTT

-1497 PDYDLGGCQIYDNF
+1497 PDYDLGGCQIYENF

-1590 DYSEPSESGISD
+1590 DYSEPSESGISN

-1709 EAGVTIAGKVE
+1709 EAGITIAGKVE

-1948 YYDSCSYI
+1948 YYDSCSYV

>member
-25 EAVKVTGV
+25 EVVKVTGV

-44 KDKLDIHGHFNNYDV
+44 KDKLDIRGHFNNYDV
-59 LSVTGLTMDEAKA
+59 LSVTGLSMDEAKA
-72 LLREKKKIIANGF
+72 LLKEKKKIIANGF

-155 EVPEDAPELTEED
+155 EVPEDASELIEED
-168 FEQGGDFEVNF
+168 FEQGRDFEVNF
-179 NPEEVVQNIE
+179 NPEEVVRSIENVKSNEIE
-189 NEKTNKIEREIAAE
+189 NEVAAE
-203 EAIDHNN
+203 EAVDHNN
-210 DFASGERNES
+210 DFASGERNEAEVS
-220 DTPEFADILN
+220 ESTDIPQ
-230 TEEDIEEPEITPE
+230 T
-243 LPPVHEEDIKENA
+243 EEDIKEPDI
-256 SKTPNIDVENESIIS
+256 SPEVPPVQEEYVDGSSVEN
-271 DESFET
+271 
-277 VEDISHTE
+277 
-285 ENTEVSEIATVSG
+285 
-298 KNTEKTFI
+298 
-306 EDQNIDISKEHI
+306 QNIDSGDEHAP
-318 SETTEEFSREDSD
+318 EATEESLREDSD
-331 NDPSI
+331 NAPSI
-336 QEEQTESAVHEK
+336 PKKSEIENNADIEEQRGTEA
-348 EDDSFEGTSDD
+348 DSEPEQRD
-359 TNNVAPKVSEKVN
+359 
-372 SIDAEELHSTST
+372 IDANSEFRQYETEKSADDRPDNSHSEEHKEKSEYSGEFNKENSSHS
-384 DNEPEHL
+384 EEHKKDSAEQ
-391 YSEMSVDEFSDDFS
+391 YTKPDES
-405 SENHREGTERAE
+405 
-417 DLFGGD
+417 
-423 SRNEYAFSEEH
+423 FSEEY
-434 EKDSEEQYAKSDKA
+434 K
-448 SPEEHNVEESNKT
+448 VEELDNSHSNGQSAERQNTPEHESHNEEVFDRSALAESSATDRSGENTSYRNNDATT
-461 YSVEQSPERQDAP
+461 YSNEGIS
-474 EYKSRNKETIDRSV
+474 ID
-488 SSENRIINHSDE
+488 
-500 NNFYRNDNDAVLSVE
+500 
-515 STINTSSVGT
+515 
-525 NNFGQRIHQAGQKT
+525 
-539 DKAEQSYSAVQKAET
+539 
-554 KKQNDNYNKVLDL
+554 
-567 RQDRYASPKQQTTHA
+567 
-582 DTLKERD
+582 ERD
-589 RREREEAIQK
+589 RREKEEAIRK

-609 ATVVKVGTGASLFSS
+609 VTVTEVGTGASLFSS
-624 YGDVKD
+624 YGDVKEV
-630 AEQLH
+630 EQLH
-635 AADKDNR
+635 AADKTNR
-642 VVFSDHREVK
+642 PAFSDHREVK
-652 TNSKEEIS
+652 TDSKNESS
-660 GFKMLQING
+660 GLKMLQNG
-669 SHKNTP
+669 DSRKDALS
-675 NYSERQQNH
+675 YKEQSQNH
-684 YTLSSYGDAKDAE
+684 YTL
-697 QLHAADKNRG
+697 
-707 LILSDHREAKTD
+707 
-719 FKEGNPSSKR
+719 PSS
-729 HQFQKQIDRKEHR
+729 
-742 ENATPIESGAGISL
+742 NST
-756 YSSYGDTKGAEQLHA
+756 GD
-771 ADKDNRIVFSDHRE
+771 
-785 MRFEAK
+785 
-791 SEIFSSKMLQDE
+791 
-803 KSSNKGTLA
+803 
-812 YKEQTNNSYK
+812 
-822 LPSSPLNSMESK
+822 K

-843 LVNRYTGNVATDM
+843 LVNKYTGNVATDM
-856 VKSVGTVFVGSIEEG
+856 IKSVGTVFVGSIEEG
-871 HRESMQG
+871 NRESMQG

-946 TSMEDIYKM
+946 ASMEDIYKM

-1003 MKLIGEQIHQIVRR
+1003 MKLIGEQIHQIARR
-1017 DRIGR
+1017 DRTGR

-1068 AAWLMAVTSGRVIG
+1068 AAWLMAVTTGRVIG
-1082 KLDKWAGRLIGFGA
+1082 KLGKWAGRLIGYGA

-1121 CKIDDLKN
+1121 GKIDDLKN

-1169 SLAGKWNHFAPGFL
+1169 SLAGKWNRFAPGFL

-1194 SVGKAVART
+1194 NLGKAVART

-1245 AVVVISA
+1245 AVVIISA

-1290 SLLNDTEGVNLTDYN
+1290 SLLNDTKGVDLTDYN

-1335 WNDLSGFTA
+1335 WNNLSGFTA
-1344 NPFGNFDLENDNTAS
+1344 NPFGNFDLENNNTAS
-1359 FMDNI
+1359 FMNNI

-1411 DGNESAKTKQSGA
+1411 DGSESANAKQSGA

-1453 NMSHQEIID
+1453 NMSHQEIIN

-1474 DSFDPDTA
+1474 DSFDPDTTT
-1482 IVDGENNTSVKVTQC
+1482 VDGENNTSVKVTQC
-1497 PDYDLGGCQIYDNF
+1497 PDYDLGGCQIYENF

-1590 DYSEPSESGISD
+1590 DYSKPSESGISD

-1646 VPGHPEIGHIALNP
+1646 EPASPGHPEKGHIALNP

-1670 YHVTHKCAGDHHGRY
+1670 YHVTHECVGDHHGRY

-1720 DGAFVHK
+1720 DGSFIHK
-1727 DSNKFVVNDSNIFK
+1727 DSNKFVVDNPNVFK
-1741 TAQDIFDID
+1741 TAKDIFDID

-1786 FDLST
+1786 FDLTT

-1835 GYSQAHHNC
+1835 GYSQTHHNC
-1844 PLEGPCLINK
+1844 PLEGPCLISK
-1854 NGPCYLSDC
+1854 SGPCYLSDC
-1863 SGFTSNLWINEL
+1863 SGFTSNLWIDEL
-1875 GGIFTTDGFR
+1875 GGIYTTDGFR
-1885 AMLNGKFDSS
+1885 IMLNGKFDSS

-1924 VYQTWSIDCSTVKGV
+1924 TYQTWSIDCSTVKGV

>member
-44 KDKLDIHGHFNNYDV
+44 KDKLDIRGHFNNYDV
-59 LSVTGLTMDEAKA
+59 LSVTGLSMDEAKA
-72 LLREKKKIIANGF
+72 LLKEKKKIIANGF

-134 GHSSDG
+134 GNSSDG

-155 EVPEDAPELTEED
+155 EVPEDASELIEED

-179 NPEEVVQNIE
+179 NPEEVVRSIENVKSNEIE
-189 NEKTNKIEREIAAE
+189 NEVAAE
-203 EAIDHNN
+203 EAVDHNN
-210 DFASGERNES
+210 DFASGERNEAEVS
-220 DTPEFADILN
+220 ESTDIPQ
-230 TEEDIEEPEITPE
+230 T
-243 LPPVHEEDIKENA
+243 EEDIKEPDI
-256 SKTPNIDVENESIIS
+256 SPEVPPVQEEDVDGPSVEN
-271 DESFET
+271 
-277 VEDISHTE
+277 
-285 ENTEVSEIATVSG
+285 
-298 KNTEKTFI
+298 
-306 EDQNIDISKEHI
+306 QNIDSGDEHAP
-318 SETTEEFSREDSD
+318 EATEESLREDSD
-331 NDPSI
+331 NAPSI
-336 QEEQTESAVHEK
+336 PKKSEIENNADIEEQRGTEADSEPEQRDIDANSEFGQYETEKSADDRPDNSHSEEHREKSEYSGESNKENSSHSEEHKKDSAEQYTKPDESFSEEYKVEESDNSHSNGQSAERQNTPEHESHN
-348 EDDSFEGTSDD
+348 EEGFDRSALVESSATDRSGENASYRNNDATTYSNEGTSNIRSIE
-359 TNNVAPKVSEKVN
+359 TNGSEQLR
-372 SIDAEELHSTST
+372 SATQSAETEKKNDS
-384 DNEPEHL
+384 
-391 YSEMSVDEFSDDFS
+391 YSGASDRSQNDHFS
-405 SENHREGTERAE
+405 SE
-417 DLFGGD
+417 
-423 SRNEYAFSEEH
+423 
-434 EKDSEEQYAKSDKA
+434 
-448 SPEEHNVEESNKT
+448 
-461 YSVEQSPERQDAP
+461 
-474 EYKSRNKETIDRSV
+474 
-488 SSENRIINHSDE
+488 
-500 NNFYRNDNDAVLSVE
+500 
-515 STINTSSVGT
+515 
-525 NNFGQRIHQAGQKT
+525 QKT
-539 DKAEQSYSAVQKAET
+539 SRSAS
-554 KKQNDNYNKVLDL
+554 LD
-567 RQDRYASPKQQTTHA
+567 
-582 DTLKERD
+582 ERD
-589 RREREEAIQK
+589 RREKEEAIRK

-609 ATVVKVGTGASLFSS
+609 VTVTEVGTGASLFSS
-624 YGDVKD
+624 YGDVKE

-635 AADKDNR
+635 AADKTNR
-642 VVFSDHREVK
+642 PAFSDHREIK
-652 TNSKEEIS
+652 TDSKNESS
-660 GFKMLQING
+660 GLKMLQNG
-669 SHKNTP
+669 DSRKDALS
-675 NYSERQQNH
+675 YKEQSQNH
-684 YTLSSYGDAKDAE
+684 YTL
-697 QLHAADKNRG
+697 
-707 LILSDHREAKTD
+707 
-719 FKEGNPSSKR
+719 PSS
-729 HQFQKQIDRKEHR
+729 
-742 ENATPIESGAGISL
+742 
-756 YSSYGDTKGAEQLHA
+756 
-771 ADKDNRIVFSDHRE
+771 
-785 MRFEAK
+785 
-791 SEIFSSKMLQDE
+791 
-803 KSSNKGTLA
+803 
-812 YKEQTNNSYK
+812 NST
-822 LPSSPLNSMESK
+822 EDK

-1003 MKLIGEQIHQIVRR
+1003 MKLIGEQIHQIARR
-1017 DRIGR
+1017 DRTGR

-1082 KLDKWAGRLIGFGA
+1082 KLGKWAGCLIGFGA
-1096 NTRLLRDTAFGKGYR
+1096 NTRLLRDTAFGKRYK

-1121 CKIDDLKN
+1121 YKIDDLKN

-1169 SLAGKWNHFAPGFL
+1169 SLAGKWNRFAPGFL

-1229 KTLIYVLGGS
+1229 KTLIYVIGGS

-1245 AVVVISA
+1245 AVVIISA

-1290 SLLNDTEGVNLTDYN
+1290 SLLNDTEGVDLADYN

-1317 YMPASGAPRIFW
+1317 YMPTSGAPRIFW

-1359 FMDNI
+1359 FMNNI

-1411 DGNESAKTKQSGA
+1411 DGSESANAKQSGA

-1720 DGAFVHK
+1720 DGAFIHK

-1791 TLGGQALTS
+1791 TLGGQTLTS

>member
-25 EAVKVTGV
+25 EVVKVTGV

-44 KDKLDIHGHFNNYDV
+44 KDKLDIRGHFNNYDV
-59 LSVTGLTMDEAKA
+59 LSVTGLSMDEAKA
-72 LLREKKKIIANGF
+72 LLKEKKKIIANGF

-155 EVPEDAPELTEED
+155 EVPEDASELIEED
-168 FEQGGDFEVNF
+168 FEQGRDFEVNF
-179 NPEEVVQNIE
+179 NPEEVVRSIENVKSNEIE
-189 NEKTNKIEREIAAE
+189 NEVAAE
-203 EAIDHNN
+203 EAVDHNN
-210 DFASGERNES
+210 DFASGERNEAEVS
-220 DTPEFADILN
+220 ESTDIPQ
-230 TEEDIEEPEITPE
+230 T
-243 LPPVHEEDIKENA
+243 EEDIKEPDI
-256 SKTPNIDVENESIIS
+256 SPEVPPVQEEYVDGSSVEN
-271 DESFET
+271 
-277 VEDISHTE
+277 
-285 ENTEVSEIATVSG
+285 
-298 KNTEKTFI
+298 
-306 EDQNIDISKEHI
+306 QNIDSGDEHAP
-318 SETTEEFSREDSD
+318 EATEESLREDSD
-331 NDPSI
+331 NAPSI
-336 QEEQTESAVHEK
+336 PKKSEIENNADIEEQRGTEA
-348 EDDSFEGTSDD
+348 DSEPEQRD
-359 TNNVAPKVSEKVN
+359 
-372 SIDAEELHSTST
+372 IDANSEFRQYETEKSADDRPDNSHSEEHKEKSEYSGEFNKENSSHS
-384 DNEPEHL
+384 EEHKKDSAEQ
-391 YSEMSVDEFSDDFS
+391 YTKPDES
-405 SENHREGTERAE
+405 
-417 DLFGGD
+417 
-423 SRNEYAFSEEH
+423 FSEEY
-434 EKDSEEQYAKSDKA
+434 K
-448 SPEEHNVEESNKT
+448 VEELDNSHSNGQSAERQNTPEHESHNEEVFDRSALAESSATDRSGENTSYRNNDATT
-461 YSVEQSPERQDAP
+461 YSNEGIS
-474 EYKSRNKETIDRSV
+474 ID
-488 SSENRIINHSDE
+488 
-500 NNFYRNDNDAVLSVE
+500 
-515 STINTSSVGT
+515 
-525 NNFGQRIHQAGQKT
+525 
-539 DKAEQSYSAVQKAET
+539 
-554 KKQNDNYNKVLDL
+554 
-567 RQDRYASPKQQTTHA
+567 
-582 DTLKERD
+582 ERD
-589 RREREEAIQK
+589 RREKEEAIRK

-609 ATVVKVGTGASLFSS
+609 VTVTEVGTGASLFSS
-624 YGDVKD
+624 YGDVKEV
-630 AEQLH
+630 EQLH
-635 AADKDNR
+635 AADKTNR
-642 VVFSDHREVK
+642 PAFSDHREVK
-652 TNSKEEIS
+652 TDSKNESS
-660 GFKMLQING
+660 GLKMLQNG
-669 SHKNTP
+669 DSRKDALS
-675 NYSERQQNH
+675 YKEQSQNH
-684 YTLSSYGDAKDAE
+684 YTL
-697 QLHAADKNRG
+697 
-707 LILSDHREAKTD
+707 
-719 FKEGNPSSKR
+719 PSS
-729 HQFQKQIDRKEHR
+729 
-742 ENATPIESGAGISL
+742 NST
-756 YSSYGDTKGAEQLHA
+756 GD
-771 ADKDNRIVFSDHRE
+771 
-785 MRFEAK
+785 
-791 SEIFSSKMLQDE
+791 
-803 KSSNKGTLA
+803 
-812 YKEQTNNSYK
+812 
-822 LPSSPLNSMESK
+822 K

-843 LVNRYTGNVATDM
+843 LVNKYTGNVATDM
-856 VKSVGTVFVGSIEEG
+856 IKSVGTVFVGSIEEG
-871 HRESMQG
+871 NRESMQG

-946 TSMEDIYKM
+946 ASMEDIYKM

-1003 MKLIGEQIHQIVRR
+1003 MKVIGEQIHQIARR
-1017 DRIGR
+1017 DRTGR

-1068 AAWLMAVTSGRVIG
+1068 AAWLMAVTTGRVIG
-1082 KLDKWAGRLIGFGA
+1082 KLGKWAGRLIGYGA

-1121 CKIDDLKN
+1121 GKIDDLKN

-1169 SLAGKWNHFAPGFL
+1169 SLAGKWNRFAPGFL

-1194 SVGKAVART
+1194 NLGKAVART

-1245 AVVVISA
+1245 AVVIISA

-1290 SLLNDTEGVNLTDYN
+1290 SLLNDTKGVDLTDYN

-1335 WNDLSGFTA
+1335 WNNLSGFTA
-1344 NPFGNFDLENDNTAS
+1344 NPFGNFDLENNNTAS
-1359 FMDNI
+1359 FMNNI

-1411 DGNESAKTKQSGA
+1411 DGSESANAKQSGA

-1474 DSFDPDTA
+1474 DSFDPDTT

-1497 PDYDLGGCQIYDNF
+1497 PDYDLGGCQIYENF

-1590 DYSEPSESGISD
+1590 DYSKPSESGISD

-1646 VPGHPEIGHIALNP
+1646 EPASPGHPEKGHIALNP

-1670 YHVTHKCAGDHHGRY
+1670 YHVTHECVGDHHGRY

-1720 DGAFVHK
+1720 DGSFIHK
-1727 DSNKFVVNDSNIFK
+1727 DSNKFVVDNPNVFK
-1741 TAQDIFDID
+1741 TAKDIFDID

-1786 FDLST
+1786 FDLTT

-1835 GYSQAHHNC
+1835 GYSQTHHNC
-1844 PLEGPCLINK
+1844 PLEGPCLISK
-1854 NGPCYLSDC
+1854 SGPCYLSDC
-1863 SGFTSNLWINEL
+1863 SGFTSNLWIDEL
-1875 GGIFTTDGFR
+1875 GGIYTTDGFR
-1885 AMLNGKFDSS
+1885 IMLNGKFDSS

-1924 VYQTWSIDCSTVKGV
+1924 TYQTWSIDCSTVKGV

>member
-25 EAVKVTGV
+25 EVVKVTGV

-44 KDKLDIHGHFNNYDV
+44 KDKLDIRGHFNNYDV
-59 LSVTGLTMDEAKA
+59 LSVTGLSMDEAKA
-72 LLREKKKIIANGF
+72 LLKEKKKIIANGF

-155 EVPEDAPELTEED
+155 EVPEDASELIEED
-168 FEQGGDFEVNF
+168 FEQGRDFEVNF
-179 NPEEVVQNIE
+179 NPEEVVRSIENVKSNEIE
-189 NEKTNKIEREIAAE
+189 NEVAAE
-203 EAIDHNN
+203 EAVDHNN
-210 DFASGERNES
+210 DFASGERNEAEVS
-220 DTPEFADILN
+220 ESTDIPQ
-230 TEEDIEEPEITPE
+230 T
-243 LPPVHEEDIKENA
+243 EEDIKEPDI
-256 SKTPNIDVENESIIS
+256 SPEVPPVQEEYVDGSSVEN
-271 DESFET
+271 
-277 VEDISHTE
+277 
-285 ENTEVSEIATVSG
+285 
-298 KNTEKTFI
+298 
-306 EDQNIDISKEHI
+306 QNIDSGDEHAP
-318 SETTEEFSREDSD
+318 EATEESLREDSD
-331 NDPSI
+331 NAPSI
-336 QEEQTESAVHEK
+336 PKKSEIENNADIEEQRGTEA
-348 EDDSFEGTSDD
+348 DSEPEQRD
-359 TNNVAPKVSEKVN
+359 
-372 SIDAEELHSTST
+372 IDANSEFRQYETEKSADDRPDNSHSEEHKEKSEYSGEFNKENSSHS
-384 DNEPEHL
+384 EEHKKDSAEQ
-391 YSEMSVDEFSDDFS
+391 YTKPDES
-405 SENHREGTERAE
+405 
-417 DLFGGD
+417 
-423 SRNEYAFSEEH
+423 FSEEY
-434 EKDSEEQYAKSDKA
+434 K
-448 SPEEHNVEESNKT
+448 VEELDNSHSNGQSAERQNTPEHESHNEEVFDRSALAESSATDRSGENTSYRNNDATT
-461 YSVEQSPERQDAP
+461 YSNEGIS
-474 EYKSRNKETIDRSV
+474 ID
-488 SSENRIINHSDE
+488 
-500 NNFYRNDNDAVLSVE
+500 
-515 STINTSSVGT
+515 
-525 NNFGQRIHQAGQKT
+525 
-539 DKAEQSYSAVQKAET
+539 
-554 KKQNDNYNKVLDL
+554 
-567 RQDRYASPKQQTTHA
+567 
-582 DTLKERD
+582 ERD
-589 RREREEAIQK
+589 RREKEEAIRK

-609 ATVVKVGTGASLFSS
+609 VTVTEVGTGASLFSS
-624 YGDVKD
+624 YGDVKEV
-630 AEQLH
+630 EQLH
-635 AADKDNR
+635 AADKTNR
-642 VVFSDHREVK
+642 PAFSDHREVK
-652 TNSKEEIS
+652 TDSKNESS
-660 GFKMLQING
+660 GLKMLQNG
-669 SHKNTP
+669 DSRKDALS
-675 NYSERQQNH
+675 YKEQSQNH
-684 YTLSSYGDAKDAE
+684 YTL
-697 QLHAADKNRG
+697 
-707 LILSDHREAKTD
+707 
-719 FKEGNPSSKR
+719 PSS
-729 HQFQKQIDRKEHR
+729 
-742 ENATPIESGAGISL
+742 NST
-756 YSSYGDTKGAEQLHA
+756 GD
-771 ADKDNRIVFSDHRE
+771 
-785 MRFEAK
+785 
-791 SEIFSSKMLQDE
+791 
-803 KSSNKGTLA
+803 
-812 YKEQTNNSYK
+812 
-822 LPSSPLNSMESK
+822 K

-843 LVNRYTGNVATDM
+843 LVNKYTGNVATDM
-856 VKSVGTVFVGSIEEG
+856 IKSVGTVFVGSIEEG
-871 HRESMQG
+871 NRESMQG

-946 TSMEDIYKM
+946 ASMEDIYKM

-989 IARALG
+989 IASALG

-1003 MKLIGEQIHQIVRR
+1003 MKLIGEQIHQIARR
-1017 DRIGR
+1017 DRTGR

-1068 AAWLMAVTSGRVIG
+1068 AAWLMAVTTGRVIG
-1082 KLDKWAGRLIGFGA
+1082 KLGKWAGRLIGYGA

-1121 CKIDDLKN
+1121 GKIDDLKN

-1169 SLAGKWNHFAPGFL
+1169 SLAGKWNRFAPGFL

-1194 SVGKAVART
+1194 NLGKAVART

-1245 AVVVISA
+1245 AVVIISA

-1290 SLLNDTEGVNLTDYN
+1290 SLLNDTKGVDLTDYN

-1335 WNDLSGFTA
+1335 WNNLSGFTA
-1344 NPFGNFDLENDNTAS
+1344 NPFGNFDLENNNTAS
-1359 FMDNI
+1359 FMNNI

-1411 DGNESAKTKQSGA
+1411 DGSESANAKQSGA

-1474 DSFDPDTA
+1474 DSFDPDTT

-1497 PDYDLGGCQIYDNF
+1497 PDYDLGGCQIYENF

-1590 DYSEPSESGISD
+1590 DYSKPSESGISD

-1646 VPGHPEIGHIALNP
+1646 EPASPGHPEKGHIALNP

-1670 YHVTHKCAGDHHGRY
+1670 YHVTHECVGDHHGRY

-1720 DGAFVHK
+1720 DGSFIHK
-1727 DSNKFVVNDSNIFK
+1727 DSNKFVVDNPNVFK
-1741 TAQDIFDID
+1741 TAKDIFDID

-1786 FDLST
+1786 FDLTT

-1835 GYSQAHHNC
+1835 GYSQTHHNC
-1844 PLEGPCLINK
+1844 PLEGPCLISK
-1854 NGPCYLSDC
+1854 SGPCYLSDC
-1863 SGFTSNLWINEL
+1863 SGFTSNLWIDEL
-1875 GGIFTTDGFR
+1875 GGIYTTDGFR
-1885 AMLNGKFDSS
+1885 IMLNGKFDSS

-1924 VYQTWSIDCSTVKGV
+1924 TYQTWSIDCSTVKGV

>member
-9 NQEMLKVVCD
+9 NQEMFKVVCD

-25 EAVKVTGV
+25 EATKVVGV
-33 TILNALTNKSM
+33 TALNILTNFNM
-44 KDKLDIHGHFNNYDV
+44 GRKLRIHGRFNNYDV
-59 LSVTGLTMDEAKA
+59 LSVTGLSMDEAEE
-72 LLREKKKIIANGF
+72 LLWKKKKVVAKGF
-85 YDRGGHYILAIK
+85 YDRDGHYILAIK
-97 RSDFDKISELEKEI
+97 REDFDKISELEKEI
-111 ADGTLDVD
+111 ADGTLNVD
-119 DFLEEYRKNKSEQEH
+119 EFREEYRKSKFEQEQ
-134 GHSSDG
+134 GHSSNS
-140 ERPNGM
+140 ERSNRM
-146 PDPIDVPFE
+146 PDPIDAPFE
-155 EVPEDAPELTEED
+155 EISEDAPELTEED
-168 FEQGGDFEVNF
+168 FEQGGNFEVNF
-179 NPEEVVQNIE
+179 NPEEVVQSIENDKSNEIE
-189 NEKTNKIEREIAAE
+189 NEVAAE
-203 EAIDHNN
+203 EAVDHNN
-210 DFASGERNES
+210 DFASGERNEAEVS
-220 DTPEFADILN
+220 ESTDIPQ
-230 TEEDIEEPEITPE
+230 T
-243 LPPVHEEDIKENA
+243 EEDIKEPDI
-256 SKTPNIDVENESIIS
+256 SPEVPPVQEEDIEGPSVENQNIESG
-271 DESFET
+271 DEHALEA
-277 VEDISHTE
+277 TE
-285 ENTEVSEIATVSG
+285 ESL
-298 KNTEKTFI
+298 
-306 EDQNIDISKEHI
+306 
-318 SETTEEFSREDSD
+318 REDSD
-331 NDPSI
+331 NAPSI
-336 QEEQTESAVHEK
+336 QKKSEIENNAYIEEQRGTEA
-348 EDDSFEGTSDD
+348 DSEPEQRD
-359 TNNVAPKVSEKVN
+359 
-372 SIDAEELHSTST
+372 IDA
-384 DNEPEHL
+384 N
-391 YSEMSVDEFSDDFS
+391 SEFGQYETEKSVDDRPDNSHSEEHKEKSEYSGESNKENS
-405 SENHREGTERAE
+405 SH
-417 DLFGGD
+417 
-423 SRNEYAFSEEH
+423 SEEH
-434 EKDSEEQYAKSDKA
+434 EKDSAEQYTKPDESF
-448 SPEEHNVEESNKT
+448 SEEYKVEELDNSHSNG
-461 YSVEQSPERQDAP
+461 QSAERQNTP
-474 EYKSRNKETIDRSV
+474 EHESHNEKVFDRSALAE
-488 SSENRIINHSDE
+488 SSATDRSGENTS
-500 NNFYRNDNDAVLSVE
+500 YRNNDATMYSNE
-515 STINTSSVGT
+515 GTS
-525 NNFGQRIHQAGQKT
+525 I
-539 DKAEQSYSAVQKAET
+539 D
-554 KKQNDNYNKVLDL
+554 
-567 RQDRYASPKQQTTHA
+567 
-582 DTLKERD
+582 ERD
-589 RREREEAIQK
+589 RREKEEAIRK

-609 ATVVKVGTGASLFSS
+609 VTVTEVGTGASLFSS
-624 YGDVKD
+624 YGDVKE

-635 AADKDNR
+635 AADKTNKPA
-642 VVFSDHREVK
+642 FSDHREVK
-652 TNSKEEIS
+652 TDSKNESS
-660 GFKMLQING
+660 GLKMLQNG
-669 SHKNTP
+669 DSRKDALS
-675 NYSERQQNH
+675 YKEQSQNH
-684 YTLSSYGDAKDAE
+684 YTL
-697 QLHAADKNRG
+697 
-707 LILSDHREAKTD
+707 
-719 FKEGNPSSKR
+719 PSS
-729 HQFQKQIDRKEHR
+729 
-742 ENATPIESGAGISL
+742 NST
-756 YSSYGDTKGAEQLHA
+756 GD
-771 ADKDNRIVFSDHRE
+771 
-785 MRFEAK
+785 
-791 SEIFSSKMLQDE
+791 
-803 KSSNKGTLA
+803 
-812 YKEQTNNSYK
+812 
-822 LPSSPLNSMESK
+822 K

-843 LVNRYTGNVATDM
+843 LVNKYTGNVATDM
-856 VKSVGTVFVGSIEEG
+856 IKSVGTVFVGSIEEG
-871 HRESMQG
+871 NRESMQG

-946 TSMEDIYKM
+946 ASMEDIYKM

-1003 MKLIGEQIHQIVRR
+1003 MKLIGEQIHQIARR
-1017 DRIGR
+1017 DRTGR

-1059 VQTVRSTAK
+1059 VQTVRSTVK
-1068 AAWLMAVTSGRVIG
+1068 AAWLMAVTTGRVIG
-1082 KLDKWAGRLIGFGA
+1082 KLGKWAGRLIGYGA

-1121 CKIDDLKN
+1121 GKIDDLKN

-1169 SLAGKWNHFAPGFL
+1169 SLAGKWNRFAPGFL

-1194 SVGKAVART
+1194 NLGKAVART

-1245 AVVVISA
+1245 AVVIISA

-1290 SLLNDTEGVNLTDYN
+1290 SLLNDTEGVDLTDYN

-1317 YMPASGAPRIFW
+1317 YMPTSGAPRIFW

-1335 WNDLSGFTA
+1335 WNNLSGFTA
-1344 NPFGNFDLENDNTAS
+1344 NPFGNFDLENDNIAS
-1359 FMDNI
+1359 FMNNI

-1411 DGNESAKTKQSGA
+1411 DGSESANAKQSGA

-1474 DSFDPDTA
+1474 DSFDPDTT

-1497 PDYDLGGCQIYDNF
+1497 PDYDLGGCQIYENF

-1554 EYCFADSVAG
+1554 EYCFTDSVAG

-1576 WKIELQDSKSDEIE
+1576 WKTELQDSKSDEIE

-1646 VPGHPEIGHIALNP
+1646 EPASPGHPEKGHIALNP

-1670 YHVTHKCAGDHHGRY
+1670 YHVTHECVGDHHGRY

-1720 DGAFVHK
+1720 DGSFIHK
-1727 DSNKFVVNDSNIFK
+1727 DSNKFVVDNPNVFK
-1741 TAQDIFDID
+1741 TAKDIFDID

-1786 FDLST
+1786 FDLTT

-1835 GYSQAHHNC
+1835 GYSQTHHNC
-1844 PLEGPCLINK
+1844 PLEGPCLISK
-1854 NGPCYLSDC
+1854 SGPCYLSDC
-1863 SGFTSNLWINEL
+1863 SGFTSNLWIDEL
-1875 GGIFTTDGFR
+1875 GDIYTTDGFR
-1885 AMLNGKFDSS
+1885 TMLNGKFDSS

-1924 VYQTWSIDCSTVKGV
+1924 TYQTWSIDCSTVKGV

-1948 YYDSCSYI
+1948 YYDSCFYI

>member
-44 KDKLDIHGHFNNYDV
+44 KDKLDIRGHFNNYDV
-59 LSVTGLTMDEAKA
+59 LSVTGLSMDEAKA
-72 LLREKKKIIANGF
+72 LLKKKKKIIANGF

-134 GHSSDG
+134 GNSSDG

-155 EVPEDAPELTEED
+155 EVPEDASELIEED

-179 NPEEVVQNIE
+179 NPEEVVRSIENVKSNEIE
-189 NEKTNKIEREIAAE
+189 NEVAAE
-203 EAIDHNN
+203 EAVDHNN
-210 DFASGERNES
+210 DFASGERNEAEVS
-220 DTPEFADILN
+220 ESTDIPQ
-230 TEEDIEEPEITPE
+230 T
-243 LPPVHEEDIKENA
+243 EEDIKEPDI
-256 SKTPNIDVENESIIS
+256 SPEVPPVQEEDVDGPSVEN
-271 DESFET
+271 
-277 VEDISHTE
+277 
-285 ENTEVSEIATVSG
+285 
-298 KNTEKTFI
+298 
-306 EDQNIDISKEHI
+306 QNIDSCDEHAP
-318 SETTEEFSREDSD
+318 EATEESLREDSD
-331 NDPSI
+331 NAPSI
-336 QEEQTESAVHEK
+336 PKKSEIENNADIEEQRGTEADSEPEQRDIDANSEFGQYETEKSADDRPDNSHSEEHREKSEYSGESNKENSSHSEEHKKDSAEQYTKPDESFSEEYKVEESDNSHSNGQSAERQNTPEHESHN
-348 EDDSFEGTSDD
+348 EEGFDRSALVESSATDRSGENASYRNNDATTYSNEGTSNIRSIE
-359 TNNVAPKVSEKVN
+359 TNGSEQLR
-372 SIDAEELHSTST
+372 SATQSAETEKKNDS
-384 DNEPEHL
+384 
-391 YSEMSVDEFSDDFS
+391 YSGASDRSQNDHFS
-405 SENHREGTERAE
+405 SE
-417 DLFGGD
+417 
-423 SRNEYAFSEEH
+423 
-434 EKDSEEQYAKSDKA
+434 
-448 SPEEHNVEESNKT
+448 
-461 YSVEQSPERQDAP
+461 
-474 EYKSRNKETIDRSV
+474 
-488 SSENRIINHSDE
+488 
-500 NNFYRNDNDAVLSVE
+500 
-515 STINTSSVGT
+515 
-525 NNFGQRIHQAGQKT
+525 QKT
-539 DKAEQSYSAVQKAET
+539 SRSAS
-554 KKQNDNYNKVLDL
+554 LD
-567 RQDRYASPKQQTTHA
+567 
-582 DTLKERD
+582 ERD
-589 RREREEAIQK
+589 RREKEEAIRK

-609 ATVVKVGTGASLFSS
+609 VTVTEVGTGASLFSS
-624 YGDVKD
+624 YGDVKE

-635 AADKDNR
+635 AADKTNR
-642 VVFSDHREVK
+642 PAFSDHREIK
-652 TNSKEEIS
+652 TDSKNESS
-660 GFKMLQING
+660 GLKMLQNG
-669 SHKNTP
+669 DSRKDALS
-675 NYSERQQNH
+675 YKEQSQNH
-684 YTLSSYGDAKDAE
+684 YTL
-697 QLHAADKNRG
+697 
-707 LILSDHREAKTD
+707 
-719 FKEGNPSSKR
+719 PSS
-729 HQFQKQIDRKEHR
+729 
-742 ENATPIESGAGISL
+742 
-756 YSSYGDTKGAEQLHA
+756 
-771 ADKDNRIVFSDHRE
+771 
-785 MRFEAK
+785 
-791 SEIFSSKMLQDE
+791 
-803 KSSNKGTLA
+803 
-812 YKEQTNNSYK
+812 NST
-822 LPSSPLNSMESK
+822 EDK

-1003 MKLIGEQIHQIVRR
+1003 MKLIGEQIHQIARR
-1017 DRIGR
+1017 DRTGR

-1082 KLDKWAGRLIGFGA
+1082 KLGKWAGCLIGFGA
-1096 NTRLLRDTAFGKGYR
+1096 NTRLLRDTAFGKRYK

-1121 CKIDDLKN
+1121 YKIDDLKN

-1169 SLAGKWNHFAPGFL
+1169 SLAGKWNRFAPGFL

-1229 KTLIYVLGGS
+1229 KTLIYVIGGS

-1245 AVVVISA
+1245 AVVIISA

-1290 SLLNDTEGVNLTDYN
+1290 SLLNDTEGVDLADYN

-1317 YMPASGAPRIFW
+1317 YMPTSGAPRIFW

-1359 FMDNI
+1359 FMNNI

-1411 DGNESAKTKQSGA
+1411 DGSESANAKQSGA

-1720 DGAFVHK
+1720 DGAFIHK

-1791 TLGGQALTS
+1791 TLGGQTLTS

-1863 SGFTSNLWINEL
+1863 SGFTSNLWINKL

>member
-1 MSVYDDKM
+1 MTIDGVYQKTLFRNIKSGYTFFQFKGLKYDEDGENFYNCRGIIPNYAPKTPLTITGHKELSGDKKELLFIVDSISLNINNDILAKSFVM
-9 NQEMLKVVCD
+9 AHLEPGMGSACADRVIAYLKINNMTIDQLLQSDKAVEHMEQIKGFSHKKAVAFVKKAEGSLIEMDLLKE
-19 LNRLIA
+19 LSPYGISFTQINRLR
-25 EAVKVTGV
+25 
-33 TILNALTNKSM
+33 NM
-44 KDKLDIHGHFNNYDV
+44 Y
-59 LSVTGLTMDEAKA
+59 
-72 LLREKKKIIANGF
+72 
-85 YDRGGHYILAIK
+85 
-97 RSDFDKISELEKEI
+97 
-111 ADGTLDVD
+111 
-119 DFLEEYRKNKSEQEH
+119 
-134 GHSSDG
+134 
-140 ERPNGM
+140 
-146 PDPIDVPFE
+146 
-155 EVPEDAPELTEED
+155 
-168 FEQGGDFEVNF
+168 
-179 NPEEVVQNIE
+179 
-189 NEKTNKIEREIAAE
+189 
-203 EAIDHNN
+203 
-210 DFASGERNES
+210 ERNVR
-220 DTPEFADILN
+220 
-230 TEEDIEEPEITPE
+230 TE
-243 LPPVHEEDIKENA
+243 IKENPYLSMKRA
-256 SKTPNIDVENESIIS
+256 EIPFENIDAYARDNGFTFCDPDRIRSIVNQTFYYLATTGNSYCSAEEILPMYRKIEKRIS
-271 DESFET
+271 CFDEQAPDGLVLFEILSSKAGYLDT
-277 VEDISHTE
+277 TTGQPRFYSHKSWDAE
-285 ENTEVSEIATVSG
+285 SEIAGGLARLKRKSQTMLNDREIDDYL
-298 KNTEKTFI
+298 NT
-306 EDQNIDISKEHI
+306 DGSYL
-318 SETTEEFSREDSD
+318 
-331 NDPSI
+331 
-336 QEEQTESAVHEK
+336 
-348 EDDSFEGTSDD
+348 DDSQKEAFCLLKDTEPCFLIGGPGTGK
-359 TNNVAPKVSEKVN
+359 TTTLKNLVACYQKKYPDKRVAVCAPTGRA
-372 SIDAEELHSTST
+372 AERIKEATGL
-384 DNEPEHL
+384 
-391 YSEMSVDEFSDDFS
+391 
-405 SENHREGTERAE
+405 
-417 DLFGGD
+417 
-423 SRNEYAFSEEH
+423 
-434 EKDSEEQYAKSDKA
+434 A
-448 SPEEHNVEESNKT
+448 S
-461 YSVEQSPERQDAP
+461 
-474 EYKSRNKETIDRSV
+474 
-488 SSENRIINHSDE
+488 
-500 NNFYRNDNDAVLSVE
+500 
-515 STINTSSVGT
+515 STI
-525 NNFGQRIHQAGQKT
+525 H
-539 DKAEQSYSAVQKAET
+539 
-554 KKQNDNYNKVLDL
+554 LL
-567 RQDRYASPKQQTTHA
+567 
-582 DTLKERD
+582 
-589 RREREEAIQK
+589 
-599 QIDRR
+599 
-604 ERREN
+604 
-609 ATVVKVGTGASLFSS
+609 
-624 YGDVKD
+624 
-630 AEQLH
+630 
-635 AADKDNR
+635 
-642 VVFSDHREVK
+642 
-652 TNSKEEIS
+652 
-660 GFKMLQING
+660 
-669 SHKNTP
+669 
-675 NYSERQQNH
+675 
-684 YTLSSYGDAKDAE
+684 
-697 QLHAADKNRG
+697 
-707 LILSDHREAKTD
+707 
-719 FKEGNPSSKR
+719 
-729 HQFQKQIDRKEHR
+729 
-742 ENATPIESGAGISL
+742 
-756 YSSYGDTKGAEQLHA
+756 
-771 ADKDNRIVFSDHRE
+771 
-785 MRFEAK
+785 
-791 SEIFSSKMLQDE
+791 
-803 KSSNKGTLA
+803 
-812 YKEQTNNSYK
+812 
-822 LPSSPLNSMESK
+822 
-834 TNVQFNKLT
+834 
-843 LVNRYTGNVATDM
+843 
-856 VKSVGTVFVGSIEEG
+856 IEEG
-871 HRESMQG
+871 NRESMQG

-946 TSMEDIYKM
+946 ASMEDIYKM

-1003 MKLIGEQIHQIVRR
+1003 MKLIGEQIHQIARR
-1017 DRIGR
+1017 DRTGR

-1059 VQTVRSTAK
+1059 VQTVRSTVK
-1068 AAWLMAVTSGRVIG
+1068 AAWLMAVTTGRVIG
-1082 KLDKWAGRLIGFGA
+1082 KLGKWGGRLIGYGA

-1121 CKIDDLKN
+1121 GKIDDLKN

-1136 KKDSKKE
+1136 KKYSKKE

-1169 SLAGKWNHFAPGFL
+1169 SLAGKWNRFAPGFL

-1194 SVGKAVART
+1194 RVGKAVART

-1208 NVFKSVFSLIGAV
+1208 NVFKSIFSLIGAV

-1245 AVVVISA
+1245 AVVIISA

-1290 SLLNDTEGVNLTDYN
+1290 SLLNDTQGVDLTDYN
-1305 LKYGSSY
+1305 LKYGSTY

-1317 YMPASGAPRIFW
+1317 YVPESGAPRIFW

-1359 FMDNI
+1359 FMNNI

-1411 DGNESAKTKQSGA
+1411 DGSESANAKQSGA

-1474 DSFDPDTA
+1474 DSFDPDTT

-1497 PDYDLGGCQIYDNF
+1497 PDYDLGGCQIYENF

-1536 RKNNMEFDEDE
+1536 RKNNMEFDKDE

-1576 WKIELQDSKSDEIE
+1576 WKTELQDSKSDEIE

-1616 FSWSDAGYFIL
+1616 FSWNDAGYFVL
-1627 TTEIVGETRTHTNP
+1627 TTEVVGETKTHIDP

-1670 YHVTHKCAGDHHGRY
+1670 YHVTHECVGDHHGRY

-1709 EAGVTIAGKVE
+1709 ETGVMIAGKVE
-1720 DGAFVHK
+1720 DGAFIHK
-1727 DSNKFVVNDSNIFK
+1727 DSNKFVLNDSNVFK

-1786 FDLST
+1786 FDLTT

-1835 GYSQAHHNC
+1835 GYSQTHHNC
-1844 PLEGPCLINK
+1844 PLEGPCLISK
-1854 NGPCYLSDC
+1854 SGPCYLSDC
-1863 SGFTSNLWINEL
+1863 SGFTSNLWIDEL
-1875 GGIFTTDGFR
+1875 GGIYTTDGFR
-1885 AMLNGKFDSS
+1885 IMLNGKFDSS

-1924 VYQTWSIDCSTVKGV
+1924 TYQTWSIDCSTVKGV

-1948 YYDSCSYI
+1948 YYDSCFYI

>member
-9 NQEMLKVVCD
+9 NQEMFKVVCD

-25 EAVKVTGV
+25 EATKVVGV
-33 TILNALTNKSM
+33 TALNILTNFNM
-44 KDKLDIHGHFNNYDV
+44 GRKLRIHGRFNNYDV
-59 LSVTGLTMDEAKA
+59 LSVTGLSMDEAEE
-72 LLREKKKIIANGF
+72 LLWKKKKVVAKGF
-85 YDRGGHYILAIK
+85 YDRDGHYILAIK
-97 RSDFDKISELEKEI
+97 REDFDKISELEKEI
-111 ADGTLDVD
+111 ADGTLNVD
-119 DFLEEYRKNKSEQEH
+119 EFREEYRKSKFEQEQ
-134 GHSSDG
+134 GHSSNS
-140 ERPNGM
+140 ERSNRM
-146 PDPIDVPFE
+146 PDPIDAPFE
-155 EVPEDAPELTEED
+155 EISEDAPELTEED
-168 FEQGGDFEVNF
+168 FEQGGNFEVNF
-179 NPEEVVQNIE
+179 NPEEVVQSIENDKSNEIE
-189 NEKTNKIEREIAAE
+189 NEVAAE
-203 EAIDHNN
+203 EAVDHNN
-210 DFASGERNES
+210 DFASGERNEAEVS
-220 DTPEFADILN
+220 ESTDIPQ
-230 TEEDIEEPEITPE
+230 T
-243 LPPVHEEDIKENA
+243 EEDIKEPDI
-256 SKTPNIDVENESIIS
+256 SPEVPPVQEEDIEGPSVENQNIESG
-271 DESFET
+271 DEHAPEA
-277 VEDISHTE
+277 TE
-285 ENTEVSEIATVSG
+285 ESL
-298 KNTEKTFI
+298 
-306 EDQNIDISKEHI
+306 
-318 SETTEEFSREDSD
+318 REDSD
-331 NDPSI
+331 NAPSI
-336 QEEQTESAVHEK
+336 QKKSEIENNAYIEEQRGTEA
-348 EDDSFEGTSDD
+348 DSEPEQRD
-359 TNNVAPKVSEKVN
+359 
-372 SIDAEELHSTST
+372 IDA
-384 DNEPEHL
+384 N
-391 YSEMSVDEFSDDFS
+391 SEFGQYETEKSVDDRPDNSHSEEHKEKSEYSGESNKENS
-405 SENHREGTERAE
+405 SH
-417 DLFGGD
+417 
-423 SRNEYAFSEEH
+423 SEEH
-434 EKDSEEQYAKSDKA
+434 EKDSAEQYTKPDESF
-448 SPEEHNVEESNKT
+448 SEEYKVEELDNSHSNG
-461 YSVEQSPERQDAP
+461 QSAERQNTP
-474 EYKSRNKETIDRSV
+474 EHESHNEKVFDRSALAE
-488 SSENRIINHSDE
+488 SSATDRSGENTS
-500 NNFYRNDNDAVLSVE
+500 YRNNDATMYSNE
-515 STINTSSVGT
+515 GTS
-525 NNFGQRIHQAGQKT
+525 I
-539 DKAEQSYSAVQKAET
+539 D
-554 KKQNDNYNKVLDL
+554 
-567 RQDRYASPKQQTTHA
+567 
-582 DTLKERD
+582 ERD
-589 RREREEAIQK
+589 RREKEEAIRK

-609 ATVVKVGTGASLFSS
+609 VTVTEVGTGASLFSS
-624 YGDVKD
+624 YGDAKEV
-630 AEQLH
+630 EQLH
-635 AADKDNR
+635 AADKTNR
-642 VVFSDHREVK
+642 PAFSDHREVK
-652 TNSKEEIS
+652 TDSKNESS
-660 GFKMLQING
+660 GLKMLQNG
-669 SHKNTP
+669 DSRKDVLS
-675 NYSERQQNH
+675 YKEQSQNH
-684 YTLSSYGDAKDAE
+684 YTLPSPNSTGD
-697 QLHAADKNRG
+697 
-707 LILSDHREAKTD
+707 
-719 FKEGNPSSKR
+719 
-729 HQFQKQIDRKEHR
+729 
-742 ENATPIESGAGISL
+742 
-756 YSSYGDTKGAEQLHA
+756 
-771 ADKDNRIVFSDHRE
+771 
-785 MRFEAK
+785 
-791 SEIFSSKMLQDE
+791 
-803 KSSNKGTLA
+803 
-812 YKEQTNNSYK
+812 
-822 LPSSPLNSMESK
+822 K

-843 LVNRYTGNVATDM
+843 LVNKYTGNVATDM
-856 VKSVGTVFVGSIEEG
+856 IKSVGTVFVGSIEEG
-871 HRESMQG
+871 NRESMQG

-946 TSMEDIYKM
+946 SSMEDIYKM

-970 LTKFDRLYRR
+970 LTKFYRLYRR

-1003 MKLIGEQIHQIVRR
+1003 MKLIGEQIHQFAKR
-1017 DRIGR
+1017 DRTGR

-1068 AAWLMAVTSGRVIG
+1068 AAWLMAVTNGRVIG
-1082 KLDKWAGRLIGFGA
+1082 KLGKWSGRLIGFGA
-1096 NTRLLRDTAFGKGYR
+1096 NTKLLRDTAFGKGYR

-1121 CKIDDLKN
+1121 GKIDDLKN

-1136 KKDSKKE
+1136 KEDSKKE

-1169 SLAGKWNHFAPGFL
+1169 SLAGKWNRFAPGFL
-1183 RTNSFIGRTVG
+1183 RTNSFVGRTVG
-1194 SVGKAVART
+1194 NLGKAVART

-1229 KTLIYVLGGS
+1229 KTLIYALGGS

-1245 AVVVISA
+1245 AVVIISA

-1290 SLLNDTEGVNLTDYN
+1290 SLLNDTEGVDLTDYN

-1335 WNDLSGFTA
+1335 WNNLSGFTA

-1359 FMDNI
+1359 FMNNI

-1411 DGNESAKTKQSGA
+1411 DGSESANAKQSGA

-1474 DSFDPDTA
+1474 DSFDPDTT

-1497 PDYDLGGCQIYDNF
+1497 PDYDLGGCQIYENF

-1536 RKNNMEFDEDE
+1536 RKNNMKFDEDE

-1646 VPGHPEIGHIALNP
+1646 EPASPGHPEKGHIALNP

-1670 YHVTHKCAGDHHGRY
+1670 YHVTHECVGDHHGRY

-1720 DGAFVHK
+1720 DGSFVHK
-1727 DSNKFVVNDSNIFK
+1727 DSSKFVVDNPNVFK

-1786 FDLST
+1786 FDLTT

-1800 ADTQEIMKQ
+1800 ADTQEIMEQ
-1809 IRENYPGL
+1809 IRKKYPGL

-1835 GYSQAHHNC
+1835 GYSQTHHNC
-1844 PLEGPCLINK
+1844 PLEGPCLISK
-1854 NGPCYLSDC
+1854 SGPCYLSDC
-1863 SGFTSNLWINEL
+1863 SGFTSNLWIDEL
-1875 GGIFTTDGFR
+1875 GGIYTTDGFR
-1885 AMLNGKFDSS
+1885 TMLNGKFDSS

-1924 VYQTWSIDCSTVKGV
+1924 TYQTWSIDCSTVKGV

>member
-25 EAVKVTGV
+25 EVVKVTGV

-44 KDKLDIHGHFNNYDV
+44 KDKLDIRGHFNNYDV
-59 LSVTGLTMDEAKA
+59 LSVTGLSMDEAKA
-72 LLREKKKIIANGF
+72 LLKEKKKIIANGF

-155 EVPEDAPELTEED
+155 EVPEDASELIEED
-168 FEQGGDFEVNF
+168 FEQGRDFEVNF
-179 NPEEVVQNIE
+179 NPEEVVRSIE
-189 NEKTNKIEREIAAE
+189 NVKSNEIENVVAAE
-203 EAIDHNN
+203 EAVDHNN
-210 DFASGERNES
+210 DFASGERNEAEVS
-220 DTPEFADILN
+220 ESTDIPQ
-230 TEEDIEEPEITPE
+230 T
-243 LPPVHEEDIKENA
+243 EEDIKEPDI
-256 SKTPNIDVENESIIS
+256 SPEVPPVQEEYVDGSSVEN
-271 DESFET
+271 
-277 VEDISHTE
+277 
-285 ENTEVSEIATVSG
+285 
-298 KNTEKTFI
+298 
-306 EDQNIDISKEHI
+306 QNIDSGDEHAP
-318 SETTEEFSREDSD
+318 EATEESLREDSD
-331 NDPSI
+331 NAPSI
-336 QEEQTESAVHEK
+336 TKKSEIENNADIEEQRGTEA
-348 EDDSFEGTSDD
+348 DSEPEQRD
-359 TNNVAPKVSEKVN
+359 
-372 SIDAEELHSTST
+372 IDANSEFGQYETEKSADDRPDNSHSEEHKEKSEYSGEFNKENSSHS
-384 DNEPEHL
+384 EEHKKDSAEQ
-391 YSEMSVDEFSDDFS
+391 YTKPDES
-405 SENHREGTERAE
+405 
-417 DLFGGD
+417 
-423 SRNEYAFSEEH
+423 FSEEY
-434 EKDSEEQYAKSDKA
+434 K
-448 SPEEHNVEESNKT
+448 VEELDNSHSNGQSAERQNTPEHESHNEEVFDRSALAESSATDRSGENTSYRNNDATT
-461 YSVEQSPERQDAP
+461 YSNEGIS
-474 EYKSRNKETIDRSV
+474 ID
-488 SSENRIINHSDE
+488 
-500 NNFYRNDNDAVLSVE
+500 
-515 STINTSSVGT
+515 
-525 NNFGQRIHQAGQKT
+525 
-539 DKAEQSYSAVQKAET
+539 
-554 KKQNDNYNKVLDL
+554 
-567 RQDRYASPKQQTTHA
+567 
-582 DTLKERD
+582 ERD
-589 RREREEAIQK
+589 RREKEEAIRK

-609 ATVVKVGTGASLFSS
+609 VTVTEVGTGASLFSS
-624 YGDVKD
+624 YGDVKE

-635 AADKDNR
+635 AADKTNR
-642 VVFSDHREVK
+642 PAFSDHREVK
-652 TNSKEEIS
+652 TDSKNESS
-660 GFKMLQING
+660 GLKMLQNG
-669 SHKNTP
+669 DSRKDALS
-675 NYSERQQNH
+675 YKEQSQNH
-684 YTLSSYGDAKDAE
+684 YTL
-697 QLHAADKNRG
+697 
-707 LILSDHREAKTD
+707 
-719 FKEGNPSSKR
+719 PSS
-729 HQFQKQIDRKEHR
+729 
-742 ENATPIESGAGISL
+742 NST
-756 YSSYGDTKGAEQLHA
+756 GD
-771 ADKDNRIVFSDHRE
+771 
-785 MRFEAK
+785 
-791 SEIFSSKMLQDE
+791 
-803 KSSNKGTLA
+803 
-812 YKEQTNNSYK
+812 
-822 LPSSPLNSMESK
+822 K

-843 LVNRYTGNVATDM
+843 LVNKYTGNVATDM
-856 VKSVGTVFVGSIEEG
+856 IKSVGTVFVGSIEEG
-871 HRESMQG
+871 NRESMQG

-946 TSMEDIYKM
+946 ASMEDIYKM

-1003 MKLIGEQIHQIVRR
+1003 MKLIGEQIHQIARR
-1017 DRIGR
+1017 DRTGR

-1068 AAWLMAVTSGRVIG
+1068 AAWLMAVTTGRVIG
-1082 KLDKWAGRLIGFGA
+1082 KLGKWAGRLIGYGA

-1121 CKIDDLKN
+1121 GKIDDLKN

-1169 SLAGKWNHFAPGFL
+1169 SLAGKWNRFAPGFL

-1194 SVGKAVART
+1194 NLGKAVART

-1245 AVVVISA
+1245 AVVIISA

-1290 SLLNDTEGVNLTDYN
+1290 SLLNDTKGVDLTDYN

-1335 WNDLSGFTA
+1335 WNNLSGFTA
-1344 NPFGNFDLENDNTAS
+1344 NPFGNFDLENNKTAS
-1359 FMDNI
+1359 FMNNI

-1411 DGNESAKTKQSGA
+1411 DGSESANAKQSGA

-1474 DSFDPDTA
+1474 DSFDPDTT

-1497 PDYDLGGCQIYDNF
+1497 PDYDLGGCQIYENF

-1590 DYSEPSESGISD
+1590 DYSKPSESGISD

-1646 VPGHPEIGHIALNP
+1646 EPASPGHPEKGHIALNP

-1670 YHVTHKCAGDHHGRY
+1670 YHVTHECVGDHHGRY

-1720 DGAFVHK
+1720 DGSFIHK
-1727 DSNKFVVNDSNIFK
+1727 DSNKFVVDNPNVFK
-1741 TAQDIFDID
+1741 TAKDIFDID

-1786 FDLST
+1786 FDLTT

-1835 GYSQAHHNC
+1835 GYSQTHHNC
-1844 PLEGPCLINK
+1844 PLEGPCLISK
-1854 NGPCYLSDC
+1854 SGPCYLSDC
-1863 SGFTSNLWINEL
+1863 SGFTSNLWIDEL
-1875 GGIFTTDGFR
+1875 GGIYTTDGFR
-1885 AMLNGKFDSS
+1885 IMLNGKFDSS

-1924 VYQTWSIDCSTVKGV
+1924 TYQTWSIDCSTVKGV

>member
-44 KDKLDIHGHFNNYDV
+44 KDKLDIRGHFNNYDV
-59 LSVTGLTMDEAKA
+59 LSVTGLSMDEAKA
-72 LLREKKKIIANGF
+72 LLKEKKKIIANGF

-134 GHSSDG
+134 GNSSDG

-155 EVPEDAPELTEED
+155 EVPEDASELIEED

-179 NPEEVVQNIE
+179 NPEEVVRSIENVKSNEIE
-189 NEKTNKIEREIAAE
+189 NEVAAE
-203 EAIDHNN
+203 EAVDHNN
-210 DFASGERNES
+210 DFASGERNEAEVS
-220 DTPEFADILN
+220 ESTDIPQ
-230 TEEDIEEPEITPE
+230 T
-243 LPPVHEEDIKENA
+243 EEDIKEPDI
-256 SKTPNIDVENESIIS
+256 SPEVPPVQEEDVDGPSVEN
-271 DESFET
+271 
-277 VEDISHTE
+277 
-285 ENTEVSEIATVSG
+285 
-298 KNTEKTFI
+298 
-306 EDQNIDISKEHI
+306 QNIDSGDEHAP
-318 SETTEEFSREDSD
+318 EATEESLREDSD
-331 NDPSI
+331 NAPSI
-336 QEEQTESAVHEK
+336 PKKSEIENNADIEEQRGTEADSEPEQRDIDANSEFGQYETEKSADDRPDNSHSEEHREKSEYSGESNKENSSHSEEHKKDSAEQYTKPDESFSEEYKVEESDNSHSNGQSAERQNTPEHESHN
-348 EDDSFEGTSDD
+348 EEGFDRSALVESSATDRSGENASYRNNDATTYSNEGTSNIRSIE
-359 TNNVAPKVSEKVN
+359 TNGSEQLR
-372 SIDAEELHSTST
+372 SATQSAETEKKNDS
-384 DNEPEHL
+384 
-391 YSEMSVDEFSDDFS
+391 YSGASDRSQNDHFS
-405 SENHREGTERAE
+405 SE
-417 DLFGGD
+417 
-423 SRNEYAFSEEH
+423 
-434 EKDSEEQYAKSDKA
+434 
-448 SPEEHNVEESNKT
+448 
-461 YSVEQSPERQDAP
+461 
-474 EYKSRNKETIDRSV
+474 
-488 SSENRIINHSDE
+488 
-500 NNFYRNDNDAVLSVE
+500 
-515 STINTSSVGT
+515 
-525 NNFGQRIHQAGQKT
+525 QKT
-539 DKAEQSYSAVQKAET
+539 SRSAS
-554 KKQNDNYNKVLDL
+554 LD
-567 RQDRYASPKQQTTHA
+567 
-582 DTLKERD
+582 ERD
-589 RREREEAIQK
+589 RREKEEAIRK

-609 ATVVKVGTGASLFSS
+609 VTVTEVGTGASLFSS
-624 YGDVKD
+624 YGDVKE

-635 AADKDNR
+635 AADKTNR
-642 VVFSDHREVK
+642 PAFSDHREIK
-652 TNSKEEIS
+652 TDSKNESS
-660 GFKMLQING
+660 GLKMLQNG
-669 SHKNTP
+669 DSRKDALS
-675 NYSERQQNH
+675 YKEQSQNH
-684 YTLSSYGDAKDAE
+684 YTL
-697 QLHAADKNRG
+697 
-707 LILSDHREAKTD
+707 
-719 FKEGNPSSKR
+719 PSS
-729 HQFQKQIDRKEHR
+729 
-742 ENATPIESGAGISL
+742 NST
-756 YSSYGDTKGAEQLHA
+756 GD
-771 ADKDNRIVFSDHRE
+771 
-785 MRFEAK
+785 
-791 SEIFSSKMLQDE
+791 
-803 KSSNKGTLA
+803 
-812 YKEQTNNSYK
+812 
-822 LPSSPLNSMESK
+822 K

-1003 MKLIGEQIHQIVRR
+1003 MKLIGEQIHQIARR
-1017 DRIGR
+1017 DRTGR

-1082 KLDKWAGRLIGFGA
+1082 KLGKWAGCLIGFGA
-1096 NTRLLRDTAFGKGYR
+1096 NTRLLRDTAFGKRYK

-1121 CKIDDLKN
+1121 YKIDDLKN

-1169 SLAGKWNHFAPGFL
+1169 SLAGKWNRFAPGFL

-1229 KTLIYVLGGS
+1229 KTLIYVIGGS

-1245 AVVVISA
+1245 AVVIISA

-1290 SLLNDTEGVNLTDYN
+1290 SLLNDTEGVNLADYN

-1317 YMPASGAPRIFW
+1317 YMPTSGAPRIFW

-1359 FMDNI
+1359 FMNNI

-1411 DGNESAKTKQSGA
+1411 DGSESANAKQSGA

-1720 DGAFVHK
+1720 DGAFIHK

-1791 TLGGQALTS
+1791 TLGGQTLTS

-1875 GGIFTTDGFR
+1875 DGIFTTDGFR

>member
-59 LSVTGLTMDEAKA
+59 LSVTGLSMDEAKA
-72 LLREKKKIIANGF
+72 LLKEKKKIIANGF
-85 YDRGGHYILAIK
+85 YDRSGHYILAIK

-155 EVPEDAPELTEED
+155 EVPEDASELIEED

-179 NPEEVVQNIE
+179 NPEEVVRNIE
-189 NEKTNKIEREIAAE
+189 NVKSNEIENEVAAE
-203 EAIDHNN
+203 EAVDHNN
-210 DFASGERNES
+210 DFASGERNEAEVS
-220 DTPEFADILN
+220 ESTDIPQ
-230 TEEDIEEPEITPE
+230 T
-243 LPPVHEEDIKENA
+243 EEDIKEPDI
-256 SKTPNIDVENESIIS
+256 SPEVPPVQEEDVDGPSVEN
-271 DESFET
+271 
-277 VEDISHTE
+277 
-285 ENTEVSEIATVSG
+285 
-298 KNTEKTFI
+298 
-306 EDQNIDISKEHI
+306 QNIDSGDEHAP
-318 SETTEEFSREDSD
+318 EATEESLREDSD
-331 NDPSI
+331 NAPSI
-336 QEEQTESAVHEK
+336 PKKSEIENNADIEEQRGTEADSEPERRDIDANSEFGQYETEKSADDRPDNSHSEEHREKSEYSGESNKENSSHSEEHKKDSAEQYTKPDESFSEEYKVEESDNSHSNGQSAERQNTPEHESHN
-348 EDDSFEGTSDD
+348 EEGFDRSALVESSATDRSGENTSYRNNDATTYSNEGTSNIRSIE
-359 TNNVAPKVSEKVN
+359 TNGSEQLR
-372 SIDAEELHSTST
+372 SATQSAETEKKNDS
-384 DNEPEHL
+384 
-391 YSEMSVDEFSDDFS
+391 YSGASDRSQNDHFS
-405 SENHREGTERAE
+405 SE
-417 DLFGGD
+417 
-423 SRNEYAFSEEH
+423 
-434 EKDSEEQYAKSDKA
+434 
-448 SPEEHNVEESNKT
+448 
-461 YSVEQSPERQDAP
+461 
-474 EYKSRNKETIDRSV
+474 
-488 SSENRIINHSDE
+488 
-500 NNFYRNDNDAVLSVE
+500 
-515 STINTSSVGT
+515 
-525 NNFGQRIHQAGQKT
+525 QKT
-539 DKAEQSYSAVQKAET
+539 SRSAS
-554 KKQNDNYNKVLDL
+554 LD
-567 RQDRYASPKQQTTHA
+567 
-582 DTLKERD
+582 ERD
-589 RREREEAIQK
+589 RREKEEAIRK

-609 ATVVKVGTGASLFSS
+609 VTVTEVGTGASLFSS
-624 YGDVKD
+624 YGDVKE

-635 AADKDNR
+635 AADKTNR
-642 VVFSDHREVK
+642 PAFSDHREVK
-652 TNSKEEIS
+652 TDSKNESS
-660 GFKMLQING
+660 GLKMLQNG
-669 SHKNTP
+669 DSRKDALS
-675 NYSERQQNH
+675 YKEQSQNH
-684 YTLSSYGDAKDAE
+684 YTL
-697 QLHAADKNRG
+697 
-707 LILSDHREAKTD
+707 
-719 FKEGNPSSKR
+719 PSS
-729 HQFQKQIDRKEHR
+729 
-742 ENATPIESGAGISL
+742 NST
-756 YSSYGDTKGAEQLHA
+756 GD
-771 ADKDNRIVFSDHRE
+771 
-785 MRFEAK
+785 
-791 SEIFSSKMLQDE
+791 
-803 KSSNKGTLA
+803 
-812 YKEQTNNSYK
+812 
-822 LPSSPLNSMESK
+822 K

-980 ARKGNDYSE
+980 ARKSNDYSE

-1017 DRIGR
+1017 DRTGR

-1162 ARQARFA
+1162 ARQARFS
-1169 SLAGKWNHFAPGFL
+1169 SLAGKWNRFAPGFL

-1245 AVVVISA
+1245 AVVIISA

-1411 DGNESAKTKQSGA
+1411 DGSESAKTKQSGA

>member
-44 KDKLDIHGHFNNYDV
+44 KDKLDIRGHFNNYDV
-59 LSVTGLTMDEAKA
+59 LSVTGLSMDEAKA
-72 LLREKKKIIANGF
+72 LLKEKKKIIANGF

-134 GHSSDG
+134 GNSSDG

-155 EVPEDAPELTEED
+155 EVPEDASELIEED

-179 NPEEVVQNIE
+179 NPEEVVRSIENVKSNEIE
-189 NEKTNKIEREIAAE
+189 NEVAAE
-203 EAIDHNN
+203 EVVDHNN
-210 DFASGERNES
+210 DFASGERNEAEVS
-220 DTPEFADILN
+220 ESTDIPQ
-230 TEEDIEEPEITPE
+230 T
-243 LPPVHEEDIKENA
+243 EEDIKEPDI
-256 SKTPNIDVENESIIS
+256 SPEVPPVQEEDVDGPSVEN
-271 DESFET
+271 
-277 VEDISHTE
+277 
-285 ENTEVSEIATVSG
+285 
-298 KNTEKTFI
+298 
-306 EDQNIDISKEHI
+306 QNIDSGDEHAP
-318 SETTEEFSREDSD
+318 EATEESLREDSD
-331 NDPSI
+331 NAPSI
-336 QEEQTESAVHEK
+336 PKKSEIENNADIEEQRGTEADSEPEQRDIDANSEFGQYETEKSADDRPDNSHSEEHREKSEYSGESNKENSSHSEEHKKDSAEQYTKPDESFSEEYKVEESDNSHSNGQSAERQNTPEHESHN
-348 EDDSFEGTSDD
+348 EEGFDRSALVESSATDRSGENASYRNNDATTYSNEGTSNIRSIE
-359 TNNVAPKVSEKVN
+359 TNGSEQLR
-372 SIDAEELHSTST
+372 SATQSAETEKKNDS
-384 DNEPEHL
+384 
-391 YSEMSVDEFSDDFS
+391 YSGASDRSQNDHFS
-405 SENHREGTERAE
+405 SE
-417 DLFGGD
+417 
-423 SRNEYAFSEEH
+423 
-434 EKDSEEQYAKSDKA
+434 
-448 SPEEHNVEESNKT
+448 
-461 YSVEQSPERQDAP
+461 
-474 EYKSRNKETIDRSV
+474 
-488 SSENRIINHSDE
+488 
-500 NNFYRNDNDAVLSVE
+500 
-515 STINTSSVGT
+515 
-525 NNFGQRIHQAGQKT
+525 QKT
-539 DKAEQSYSAVQKAET
+539 SRSAS
-554 KKQNDNYNKVLDL
+554 LD
-567 RQDRYASPKQQTTHA
+567 
-582 DTLKERD
+582 ERD
-589 RREREEAIQK
+589 RREKEEAIRK

-609 ATVVKVGTGASLFSS
+609 VTVTEVGTGASLFSS
-624 YGDVKD
+624 YGDVKE

-635 AADKDNR
+635 AADKTNR
-642 VVFSDHREVK
+642 PAFSDHREIK
-652 TNSKEEIS
+652 TDSKNESS
-660 GFKMLQING
+660 GLKMLQNG
-669 SHKNTP
+669 DSRKDALS
-675 NYSERQQNH
+675 YKEQSQNH
-684 YTLSSYGDAKDAE
+684 YTL
-697 QLHAADKNRG
+697 
-707 LILSDHREAKTD
+707 
-719 FKEGNPSSKR
+719 PSS
-729 HQFQKQIDRKEHR
+729 
-742 ENATPIESGAGISL
+742 NST
-756 YSSYGDTKGAEQLHA
+756 GD
-771 ADKDNRIVFSDHRE
+771 
-785 MRFEAK
+785 
-791 SEIFSSKMLQDE
+791 
-803 KSSNKGTLA
+803 
-812 YKEQTNNSYK
+812 
-822 LPSSPLNSMESK
+822 K

-1003 MKLIGEQIHQIVRR
+1003 MKLIGEQIHQIARR
-1017 DRIGR
+1017 DRTGR

-1082 KLDKWAGRLIGFGA
+1082 KLGKWAGCLIGFGA
-1096 NTRLLRDTAFGKGYR
+1096 NTRLLRDTAFGKRYK

-1121 CKIDDLKN
+1121 YKIDDLKN

-1169 SLAGKWNHFAPGFL
+1169 SLAGKWNRFAPGFL

-1229 KTLIYVLGGS
+1229 KTLIYVIGGS

-1245 AVVVISA
+1245 AVVIISA

-1290 SLLNDTEGVNLTDYN
+1290 SLLNDTEGVDLADYN

-1317 YMPASGAPRIFW
+1317 YMPTSGAPRIFW

-1359 FMDNI
+1359 FMNNI

-1411 DGNESAKTKQSGA
+1411 DGSESANAKQSGA

-1536 RKNNMEFDEDE
+1536 RKSNMEFDEDE

-1554 EYCFADSVAG
+1554 EYCFADSVAA
-1564 FGNIYNSDNAAC
+1564 FGNVYNSDNAAC

-1590 DYSEPSESGISD
+1590 DYSEPSENGISD
-1602 AVKSLTG
+1602 TVKSLTG

-1627 TTEIVGETRTHTNP
+1627 TTEVVGETKTHTNP

-1670 YHVTHKCAGDHHGRY
+1670 YHVTHECVGDHHGRY

-1720 DGAFVHK
+1720 DGAFIHK

-1791 TLGGQALTS
+1791 TLGGQTLTS

-1956 SPAP
+1956 SPVP